1 MASIIE
7 ELAAK
12 TRAGGSGALPYAATA
27 ERKSSIILELA
38 ARSGINTNADINAYR
53 NAATLPATGADTA
66 AETEQKQNAGGF
78 FGGVGYLANK
88 AGVGFVSSLEGGIDY
103 IAGGLAKLF
112 GADDWAEEVM
122 GTDWFDYSHP
132 ENWYNPSRGWQVA
145 GDVFGGIGTSLP
157 AMGAVAAAA
166 AIAGASGGTLTP
178 IASGLIAA
186 GAAGLNAAGR
196 STSEAYKR
204 TGTLGGKEWAYGT
217 LSGITEGG
225 VEGLSTALGL
235 GAARLGTKLVGN
247 AGGNAAKELV
257 KTATFGGVLKEMGK
271 SFIGE
276 ASEEAISE
284 IVDPWW
290 QRMTIDEYAP
300 GATAKEVGY
309 AALVGGLSGILMDG
323 TSSGIQ
329 HTKSI
334 LRGNRINGKGNT
346 ASVLDTARSISD
358 FEGKNKTGIQ
368 DFAYISE
375 AYSKL
380 TDSIKSTDGKVTTMA
395 QKKLL
400 GDLAAANNSYNIKR
414 FVATDAY
421 NIVSN
426 AEAIAENL
434 GKFGYRT
441 VDGKEMRY
449 SAAELTAGYDAKKPK
464 SIYKALETN
473 EALRSLA
480 VSAATG
486 RLLIDTARTEQA
498 TLAGEALMSK
508 ADLARFLE
516 TASDEEIRGVEEA
529 FGIEDLRTADADT
542 LRNRITAFA
551 ENGGIEAEMQKRRNA
566 TELAAIPAPE
576 AGAIPTDIYMKDGEA
591 HRYSDGD
598 LNIAISRKG
607 DAYLIYDYNTKKL
620 SRELS
625 EYEANEYL
633 SEYRRGKEAYIA
645 EQRAYTERQ
654 AEKAKR
660 AELSREARG
669 KADAALRENIKGYA
683 TSSATLQA
691 QLRKAYHDAV
701 VSGISEADALSYAR
715 VSERTGLDM
724 IFSRRL
730 CSLADG
736 SYADGYYD
744 PIKNRIVIN
753 PETKRAH
760 GALLMHEL
768 THAIYYKDG
777 MLTIAEGIEKMPA
790 EKKQAIMKKYTK
802 AGITDSVTLA
812 DEMNAHYA
820 EETLRNFGTLEKL
833 CADKPTLKEKILS
846 FFRGAETDYRGDAKL
861 TKAAKQLYA
870 QYKKL
875 FDSFAKKG
883 RGSNAMDMMPVRR
896 TAHEDTKYALADLH
910 ESGKLEKYDNE
921 LSKIIH
927 AKGDATVYN
936 TKEISDFVREAFSQ
950 KSEKKTAYFGI
961 ISENDIRAIE
971 KKIKSMPKDM
981 NGVLFKKENGYSL
994 ACSMDNIRR
1003 LKDGKKLSAEDI
1015 IDYLNRM
1022 PEAIVNCDSAMYDA
1036 YYSKGNKSDGVI
1048 FKKAFSDGTI
1058 VTCQVISNKN
1068 NRLRMQTLY
1077 MDSGSYQQKKKSATP
1092 LLSQNVQADTSKTGG
1107 SQTSV
1112 NRIYENSEKVNAL
1125 KEKNDGK
1132 RYSIQD
1138 GKVIVDTDQHIFDGV
1153 SREDYGKVV
1162 RQYMRQHFRGKEIRG
1177 AEFTKRSEHEYTYS
1191 GYTQSIYGERDG
1203 VYEAKMKAATEL
1215 DKMISVGTFIGH
1227 ENAKHR
1233 HEYNKG
1239 GYDRYGVKFNL
1250 GGEDFSGETLVAI
1263 GEGNKQIFYDIVNI
1277 KRGDRTFTEELS
1289 APMTIA
1295 SDNSIHENSEKVNTL
1310 KEKND
1315 GKRYALPE
1323 AESAYSYDTLTG
1335 KKDIAV
1341 TDLPLHA
1348 PTTDDGKINRKA
1360 VILAGRL
1367 NARAQNNAKNT
1378 PKEIFV
1384 HVSDINTD
1392 VRVGRDGLEH
1402 GLTRGDEN
1410 TALATMKIGDL
1421 LKNSIAVNE
1430 LNGRT
1435 KGTRTS
1441 EMSYVLLSVGQNKN
1455 SPYLVRMIVDKNTNM
1470 VSDLST
1476 YGLYAVKAKKE
1487 GALFMPKGNERVE
1500 GNASVSYLR
1509 SDISIADLFE
1519 NVKGLP
1525 IASEIFSQD
1534 VLLRLGAERAN
1545 GTLSGDVRYALP
1557 EGAETKKEYNKPI
1570 TAQDVR
1576 ELQSI
1581 GKKSINEFTSE
1592 ELEKSQK
1599 WAYKFYRDLGTKSP
1613 FFRAWFGDWR
1623 AYDTANTK
1631 VVSVPT
1637 IDISQATLEKGD
1649 YFIKDTGWT
1658 VYAGKTLNDDTRHHS
1673 GGNRINVKSLNA
1685 INAILDNAILLD
1697 TVVSKANTNKKSANT
1712 AFLHKLYTPII
1723 YDGKSYIAVTTVEE
1737 YYNETSSS
1745 VSRRAYNLKA
1755 IKIEP
1760 AGGQLGNNSSSS
1772 VPVTD
1777 SIISISELYSFVK
1790 RYDKDFSA
1798 GMAVNKS
1805 LVNEDGTP
1813 LIVYHGTDE
1822 DFTVF
1827 DSSKGRSTMDI
1838 QGMFFSP
1845 WEEDASGYGS
1855 KVGAY
1860 YLNLHNPAGEG
1871 TAYKALNRFAGQNN
1885 AGAKARD
1892 YLIKLGYD
1900 GVNNGGEE
1908 YIAFYPHQI
1917 KSVTDNIGT
1926 FDRGNPDI
1934 RYALPEGELTHMRSM
1949 HVGVAETGESAF
1961 DAETAEAKGLP
1972 RSMGQVKRTR
1982 ANNRFERVYSKK
1994 AAINIAG
2001 KISGVEFLS
2010 KKAQAQVVSD
2020 IWETLNN
2027 CTSMDE
2033 KLDAAHTA
2041 ADSIVTK
2048 LLTEAKEANPAAP
2061 EAQQRLVQLRTG
2073 LRRVSFS
2080 EADAAE
2086 IIAAEGKEGWKSIR
2100 SRWGYQSRNDGRGG
2114 NRIPMNVFVTDISR
2128 EMPGMERLENMH
2140 PADAFIEMNRI
2151 YEQAQQD
2158 AKNKRTQQYL
2168 DADADE
2174 IQYMTDSIRDTI
2186 MKAFA
2191 EEGEKSTFAKAM
2203 EERLEKAK
2211 NTIAELRADNATIK
2225 KRMQIA
2231 GLLAGDGQRLKDI
2244 KIGTFGNATQF
2255 HSENLKGIL
2264 GMAARINYRGGFNAT
2279 GARKVAQGLR
2289 NWYNDSDVQKFILG
2303 YKGTTET
2310 GLYSADVAGMLEELS
2325 NPRHGDAFTNDEL
2338 SNLHKVYQHFIHITE
2353 NYGKI
2358 YRRGR
2363 MAEALPIAEEK
2374 IAIIENN
2381 RQIKKNPFTWALTNV
2396 YGQAIFK
2403 PIEVVRAI
2411 DGYENGFNTEMVLD
2425 IREASEQAAIKE
2437 MRLKRE
2443 YDDFFAK
2450 NKKYDET
2457 LQNER
2462 MTYAGITMP
2471 KSRLIALYMTCK
2483 REHAQA
2489 GLLYSGYKFRDTD
2502 GSYISSLP
2510 LLTQDA
2516 QKTKAEIK
2524 SMAESIAKE
2533 IESKFSATDKQYI
2546 AILERAFEAA
2556 GKLKM
2561 ERDMQRMGYSN
2572 LTGGYYF
2579 PIIRANSAKSIDSAE
2594 AELDRVSNASF
2605 NKDTVKGAKQRLFI
2619 DDADAI
2625 FRRHIHA
2632 VSQYNALSP
2641 VIEAYNTL
2649 YNLDISGNPNA
2660 PKSIATE
2667 MENVWESGNRYMKKL
2682 FSDVQGIRG
2691 EMDVGNKAVN
2701 FLRSGYAKY
2710 QLGFNPKTWFKQLTS
2725 LAASTSILDWD
2736 SLSAGV
2742 FTGVSKDAD
2751 TYCPLAAL
2759 RNYEDTAARAQSV
2772 LDTAGKRAKNKLGRF
2787 SDALMAPIGKID
2799 RFVVERLFGA
2809 CQVQVAKESGGKLAI
2824 GTEANKVEAGKM
2836 LAQVIRDTQQNALAT
2851 EKSAAMR
2858 SNNEIVRAFTMFT
2871 ADGVAVMSKML
2882 GTYGEYWTLKE
2893 KLKTATDANVRAE
2906 LTARLK
2912 TVGKAARKSTMALI
2926 STAIFGA
2933 GADFLFRWLYN
2944 KLEDKPEDEVKNFA
2958 GNTMMGMIG
2967 GLPIIKDIVSKAFEG
2982 YDIKNYTY
2990 SAMNDMISS
2999 LTELVGTTKD
3009 WLSDKDNEQA
3019 RNKALKNFA
3028 YSMGQVF
3035 GMPVRNVYNFVYG
3048 LTKRIV
3054 PSAAYE
3060 WDTHFYTKTYGR
3072 DFSAA
3077 LEKDDTDTA
3086 SFILSLMT
3094 KNEVGGELDEKARS
3108 EFTALA
3114 KSGNKVLPK
3123 SVPDSITA
3131 DGTAYKFTR
3140 SEKEAIREEYASVNA
3155 TVKKL
3160 VSNVRYRVMD
3170 ESTRAYA
3177 LKYVYSA
3184 HLEKAYSEVLYGG
3197 ARDAD
3202 MIAADIIGIDMMAIA
3217 KAIKKS
3223 VTGDTDSD
3231 GNTVSGS
3238 KRQNIIARIRALPMT
3253 SEEKLF
3259 LIAMLGYKIQAGDI
3273 GGMDESRAKKKLLSY
3288 IFAQKLTADEKAALC
3303 TKCGFEVQN
3312 GRVSAKNL

>member
-1 MASIIE
+1 MAGIIE

-12 TRAGGSGALPYAATA
+12 TRAGGSGALPSAAATA
-27 ERKSSIILELA
+27 GIDAYAEACASASPRQGERKSSIILELA
-38 ARSGINTNADINAYR
+38 AKSGMNINADINTFR
-53 NAATLPATGADTA
+53 NAAVLPATGADTA
-66 AETEQKQNAGGF
+66 SETEQKQNIGGF

-88 AGVGFVSSLEGGIDY
+88 VGVGFVSSLEGGIDY

-157 AMGAVAAAA
+157 AMATVAGASV
-166 AIAGASGGTLTP
+166 IAGLSGGTLTP
-178 IASGLIAA
+178 LATGLISA
-186 GAAGLNAAGR
+186 GVAGLNAAGR
-196 STSEAYKR
+196 NTSEAYKR

-217 LSGITEGG
+217 LSGTTEGA

-235 GAARLGTKLVGN
+235 GAARLGAKLAGS
-247 AGGNAAKELV
+247 AGGNAAKELI

-284 IVDPWW
+284 ILDPMW

-300 GATAKEVGY
+300 SATAKEVGY

-323 TSSGIQ
+323 ISSGIQ
-329 HTKSI
+329 HTGSI

-375 AYSKL
+375 AYGKL

-434 GKFGYRT
+434 EKFGYRT

-480 VSAATG
+480 VTAATG
-486 RLLIDTARTEQA
+486 RLLIDTTRTEQA

-508 ADLARFLE
+508 AELARFLE
-516 TASDEEIRGVEEA
+516 TASAEEIHGVEEA

-542 LRNRITAFA
+542 LRNRIIAFS
-551 ENGGIEAEMQKRRNA
+551 ENGGIEAEMQKRQNVK
-566 TELAAIPAPE
+566 ELAAIPAPE
-576 AGAIPTDIYMKDGEA
+576 AGAIPTDIYMEDGEA
-591 HRYSDGD
+591 HRYTDGD

-625 EYEANEYL
+625 GHDVNEYL
-633 SEYRRGKEAYIA
+633 SEYRRGKDAYIA
-645 EQRAYTERQ
+645 EQRAYTEKQ

-660 AELSREARG
+660 AELSREVRG

-683 TSSATLQA
+683 TSPATLQA
-691 QLRKAYHDAV
+691 QLRKVYHDAV

-724 IFSRRL
+724 IFSREL
-730 CSLADG
+730 CAIADG

-760 GALLMHEL
+760 GALLIHEL

-777 MLTIAEGIEKMPA
+777 TLTIAEGIEKMPA
-790 EKKQAIMKKYTK
+790 EKKQAIIKKYTK

-820 EETLRNFGTLEKL
+820 EETLRSFGTLEKL
-833 CADKPTLKEKILS
+833 CSDKPTLKEKILS
-846 FFRGAETDYRGDAKL
+846 FFRGAESDYRGDAKL

-875 FDSFAKKG
+875 FDSFAAKG
-883 RGSNAMDMMPVRR
+883 RGSNAMDLMPVRW
-896 TAHEDTKYALADLH
+896 
-910 ESGKLEKYDNE
+910 N
-921 LSKIIH
+921 
-927 AKGDATVYN
+927 
-936 TKEISDFVREAFSQ
+936 
-950 KSEKKTAYFGI
+950 
-961 ISENDIRAIE
+961 
-971 KKIKSMPKDM
+971 
-981 NGVLFKKENGYSL
+981 
-994 ACSMDNIRR
+994 
-1003 LKDGKKLSAEDI
+1003 
-1015 IDYLNRM
+1015 
-1022 PEAIVNCDSAMYDA
+1022 
-1036 YYSKGNKSDGVI
+1036 
-1048 FKKAFSDGTI
+1048 
-1058 VTCQVISNKN
+1058 
-1068 NRLRMQTLY
+1068 
-1077 MDSGSYQQKKKSATP
+1077 
-1092 LLSQNVQADTSKTGG
+1092 ADTEWG
-1107 SQTSV
+1107 
-1112 NRIYENSEKVNAL
+1112 
-1125 KEKNDGK
+1125 DGR

-1138 GKVIVDTDQHIFDGV
+1138 GNVIVDTDQHIFDGV
-1153 SREDYGKVV
+1153 SREDYGKVA
-1162 RQYMRQHFRGKEIRG
+1162 REYIRSHLRGKTVDGTTYSRI
-1177 AEFTKRSEHEYTYS
+1177 SEKEYTHSKDTQKLFVEKGDKYS
-1191 GYTQSIYGERDG
+1191 
-1203 VYEAKMKAATEL
+1203 AKMRASTEL
-1215 DKMISVGTFIGH
+1215 VNLVETGRFIGH
-1227 ENAKHR
+1227 EDAKHIKPVN
-1233 HEYNKG
+1233 YNG
-1239 GYDRYGVKFNL
+1239 FDRYSVSFTINGKA
-1250 GGEDFSGETLVAI
+1250 FSGELLIAQGRDNVAT
-1263 GEGNKQIFYDIVNI
+1263 FYDIVKI
-1277 KRGDRTFTEELS
+1277 KESNSTNNSTEAAVRLNMLSGD
-1289 APMTIA
+1289 
-1295 SDNSIHENSEKVNTL
+1295 SIHENSEKVNTS

-1323 AESAYSYDTLTG
+1323 GESAYSYDTLTG
-1335 KKDIAV
+1335 KKDIAM
-1341 TDLPLHA
+1341 TELPLHA

-1378 PKEIFV
+1378 ADTVFV
-1384 HVSDINTD
+1384 YVPDIEAD
-1392 VRVGRDGLEH
+1392 VMIRRDGLEH
-1402 GLTRGDEN
+1402 GLTRGDES

-1455 SPYLVRMIVDKNTNM
+1455 SPYLVRIIADKTTNS
-1470 VSDLST
+1470 VLDIST

-1487 GALFMPKGNERVE
+1487 GALFMPKGNEAFSDGSRL
-1500 GNASVSYLR
+1500 SPYLR
-1509 SDISIADLFE
+1509 SDISVADLFE

-1525 IASEIFSQD
+1525 IASEVFSQD

-1557 EGAETKKEYNKPI
+1557 DDAEMKIKDKRIYAKKD
-1570 TAQDVR
+1570 A
-1576 ELQSI
+1576 
-1581 GKKSINEFTSE
+1581 
-1592 ELEKSQK
+1592 
-1599 WAYKFYRDLGTKSP
+1599 
-1613 FFRAWFGDWR
+1613 
-1623 AYDTANTK
+1623 ANT
-1631 VVSVPT
+1631 
-1637 IDISQATLEKGD
+1637 
-1649 YFIKDTGWT
+1649 
-1658 VYAGKTLNDDTRHHS
+1658 
-1673 GGNRINVKSLNA
+1673 
-1685 INAILDNAILLD
+1685 
-1697 TVVSKANTNKKSANT
+1697 
-1712 AFLHKLYTPII
+1712 
-1723 YDGKSYIAVTTVEE
+1723 VE
-1737 YYNETSSS
+1737 
-1745 VSRRAYNLKA
+1745 
-1755 IKIEP
+1755 
-1760 AGGQLGNNSSSS
+1760 
-1772 VPVTD
+1772 
-1777 SIISISELYSFVK
+1777 SIF
-1790 RYDKDFSA
+1790 
-1798 GMAVNKS
+1798 
-1805 LVNEDGTP
+1805 
-1813 LIVYHGTDE
+1813 
-1822 DFTVF
+1822 
-1827 DSSKGRSTMDI
+1827 
-1838 QGMFFSP
+1838 
-1845 WEEDASGYGS
+1845 
-1855 KVGAY
+1855 
-1860 YLNLHNPAGEG
+1860 
-1871 TAYKALNRFAGQNN
+1871 
-1885 AGAKARD
+1885 
-1892 YLIKLGYD
+1892 
-1900 GVNNGGEE
+1900 
-1908 YIAFYPHQI
+1908 
-1917 KSVTDNIGT
+1917 
-1926 FDRGNPDI
+1926 
-1934 RYALPEGELTHMRSM
+1934 
-1949 HVGVAETGESAF
+1949 
-1961 DAETAEAKGLP
+1961 GL
-1972 RSMGQVKRTR
+1972 Q
-1982 ANNRFERVYSKK
+1982 
-1994 AAINIAG
+1994 
-2001 KISGVEFLS
+2001 FLS
-2010 KKAQAQVVSD
+2010 KKDRASITNT
-2020 IWETLNN
+2020 IWEALNSYDDRKSQMKAARTLAKDL
-2027 CTSMDE
+2027 T
-2033 KLDAAHTA
+2033 
-2041 ADSIVTK
+2041 TK
-2048 LLTEAKEANPAAP
+2048 LLNEAKAP
-2061 EAQQRLVQLRTG
+2061 THVALEAQQKLAQLRTG
-2073 LRRVSFS
+2073 LHKISFS
-2080 EADAAE
+2080 EVDIEEITALGERKWTSSMRKRWSFNSKNGNTDMKSVSMAD
-2086 IIAAEGKEGWKSIR
+2086 
-2100 SRWGYQSRNDGRGG
+2100 
-2114 NRIPMNVFVTDISR
+2114 FVSEMSR
-2128 EMPGMERLENMH
+2128 EIPGMKYLENMQ
-2140 PADAFIEMNRI
+2140 PADAFIEINRI

-2158 AKNKRTQQYL
+2158 AKNKYYNPYENI
-2168 DADADE
+2168 DAKETKRILFDIENSIMDAYKSGGTHNAFVKEMNEIFDKTYEQINKLRSDKKAVEESYDGYKKVEGLRAYIADE
-2174 IQYMTDSIRDTI
+2174 AWRMKERKLGIYHNMGQTKTDQF
-2186 MKAFA
+2186 K
-2191 EEGEKSTFAKAM
+2191 KAM
-2203 EERLEKAK
+2203 
-2211 NTIAELRADNATIK
+2211 TELSAVNW
-2225 KRMQIA
+2225 
-2231 GLLAGDGQRLKDI
+2231 
-2244 KIGTFGNATQF
+2244 
-2255 HSENLKGIL
+2255 
-2264 GMAARINYRGGFNAT
+2264 RGKFNAT
-2279 GARKVAQGLR
+2279 SARKHIGELYQWYTSTEIKRGFLEYQSDAEPRLYNAEVADFMEQIASSG
-2289 NWYNDSDVQKFILG
+2289 NG
-2303 YKGTTET
+2303 ET
-2310 GLYSADVAGMLEELS
+2310 FT
-2325 NPRHGDAFTNDEL
+2325 HGEL
-2338 SNLHKVYQHFIHITE
+2338 SNLHKVFLYFNNLFD

-2358 YRRGR
+2358 YRHGR
-2363 MAEALPIAEEK
+2363 MVEALPIAEEK

-2381 RQIKKNPFTWALTNV
+2381 RQIKRNPFTWALTNI
-2396 YGQAIFK
+2396 YGQAVFK

-2450 NKKYDET
+2450 NKKYAET

-2462 MTYAGITMP
+2462 MTYADITMP
-2471 KSRLIALYMTCK
+2471 KSRLIALYMTYK
-2483 REHAQA
+2483 REQAQA
-2489 GLLYSGYKFRDTD
+2489 GLLYSGYKLRDTD

-2510 LLTQDA
+2510 LLTQDTRM
-2516 QKTKAEIK
+2516 TKAEIK

-2561 ERDMQRMGYSN
+2561 ERDIQRMGYSN

-2701 FLRSGYAKY
+2701 FLRGGYAKY
-2710 QLGFNPKTWFKQLTS
+2710 QIGLNPKTWFKQLTS

-2736 SLSAGV
+2736 SLSVGV
-2742 FTGVSKDAD
+2742 LTGVSKDVD

-2759 RNYEDTAARAQSV
+2759 RNYEDTAAMAQSV
-2772 LDTAGKRAKNKLGRF
+2772 LDTAGKKARNGLDKF
-2787 SDALMAPIGKID
+2787 SNALMTPIGKVD

-2882 GTYGEYWTLKE
+2882 GTYGEYWTLRE

-2933 GADFLFRWLYN
+2933 GVDFFFRWLFN
-2944 KLEDKPEDEVKNFA
+2944 KLKDKPEDEAKNIISD
-2958 GNTMMGMIG
+2958 TMMGMIG

-3009 WLSDKDNEQA
+3009 WLGDKDNEQA

-3035 GMPVRNVYNFVYG
+3035 GLPVRNAYNLVYG

-3054 PSAAYE
+3054 PSTAYE
-3060 WDTHFYTKTYGR
+3060 WDTHFYTKTYGS

-3094 KNEVGGELDEKARS
+3094 KNEVGGELDEKVRS
-3108 EFTALA
+3108 EFVALA

-3131 DGTAYKFTR
+3131 DGTVYKFTR
-3140 SEKEAIREEYASVNA
+3140 SEKEAIRAEYASVNA

-3160 VSNVRYRVMD
+3160 VSNVRYKVMD

-3197 ARDAD
+3197 ARDAE

-3223 VTGDTDSD
+3223 AQGDTGDD
-3231 GNTVSGS
+3231 GKAISES
-3238 KRQNIIARIRALPMT
+3238 KRQNIIARIRVLPMT
-3253 SEEKLF
+3253 SEEKLL

-3303 TKCGFEVQN
+3303 MKCGFEVKN
-3312 GRVSAKNL
+3312 GRISTKNL

>member
-1 MASIIE
+1 MAGIIE

-12 TRAGGSGALPYAATA
+12 TRAGGSGALPSAATSG
-27 ERKSSIILELA
+27 RKSSIILELA
-38 ARSGINTNADINAYR
+38 AKSGMNINADINTLK
-53 NAATLPATGADTA
+53 NATATGADTA
-66 AETEQKQNAGGF
+66 AETEQKQNTGGF

-88 AGVGFVSSLEGGIDY
+88 VGVGFVSSLEGISDY
-103 IAGGLAKLF
+103 VLGGMAKLF

-157 AMGAVAAAA
+157 AIGTVAAAA
-166 AIAGASGGTLTP
+166 AMVGASGGALTP
-178 IASGLIAA
+178 LATGLISA
-186 GAAGLNAAGR
+186 GVAGLAAAGR

-300 GATAKEVGY
+300 SATAKEVGY

-323 TSSGIQ
+323 TASGIQ
-329 HTKSI
+329 RTGSI

-346 ASVLDTARSISD
+346 ASVLDTARSIAD

-375 AYSKL
+375 AYNKL

-414 FVATDAY
+414 FVATDAF

-434 GKFGYRT
+434 EKFGYRT

-480 VSAATG
+480 VTAATG

-516 TASDEEIRGVEEA
+516 TASAEEIHGVEEA

-542 LRNRITAFA
+542 LRNRIIAFS
-551 ENGGIEAEMQKRRNA
+551 ENGGIEAEMQKRQNVK
-566 TELAAIPAPE
+566 ELAAIPAPE
-576 AGAIPTDIYMKDGEA
+576 AGAIPTTDIYMEDGEA
-591 HRYSDGD
+591 HRYTDGD

-625 EYEANEYL
+625 EYEMNEYL
-633 SEYRRGKEAYIA
+633 SEYRRGKDAYIA

-660 AELSREARG
+660 AELSREVRG

-683 TSSATLQA
+683 TSPATLQA
-691 QLRKAYHDAV
+691 QLRKVYHDAV

-724 IFSRRL
+724 IFSREL
-730 CSLADG
+730 CATADG

-777 MLTIAEGIEKMPA
+777 TLTIAEGIEKMPA

-820 EETLRNFGTLEKL
+820 EETLRSFGTLEKL

-846 FFRGAETDYRGDAKL
+846 FFRGAEADYQGDAKL

-875 FDSFAKKG
+875 FDSFAAKG
-883 RGSNAMDMMPVRR
+883 RGSNAMDLMPVRR
-896 TAHEDTKYALADLH
+896 
-910 ESGKLEKYDNE
+910 N
-921 LSKIIH
+921 
-927 AKGDATVYN
+927 
-936 TKEISDFVREAFSQ
+936 
-950 KSEKKTAYFGI
+950 
-961 ISENDIRAIE
+961 
-971 KKIKSMPKDM
+971 
-981 NGVLFKKENGYSL
+981 
-994 ACSMDNIRR
+994 
-1003 LKDGKKLSAEDI
+1003 
-1015 IDYLNRM
+1015 
-1022 PEAIVNCDSAMYDA
+1022 
-1036 YYSKGNKSDGVI
+1036 
-1048 FKKAFSDGTI
+1048 
-1058 VTCQVISNKN
+1058 
-1068 NRLRMQTLY
+1068 
-1077 MDSGSYQQKKKSATP
+1077 
-1092 LLSQNVQADTSKTGG
+1092 ADTEG
-1107 SQTSV
+1107 
-1112 NRIYENSEKVNAL
+1112 
-1125 KEKNDGK
+1125 NDGR

-1162 RQYMRQHFRGKEIRG
+1162 RQYMRQHFRGKEISG
-1177 AEFTKRSEHEYTYS
+1177 AEFTKRSEHEYTHS
-1191 GYTQSIYGERDG
+1191 GYSQSIYGKRDG

-1215 DKMISVGTFIGH
+1215 DKMISTGAFIGH
-1227 ENAKHR
+1227 EDAKHQ
-1233 HEYNKG
+1233 HEYNKE

-1250 GGEDFSGETLVAI
+1250 GGEDFSGEMLVAI
-1263 GEGNKQIFYDIVNI
+1263 GEGNRHIFYDIVNI

-1289 APMTIA
+1289 APMTA
-1295 SDNSIHENSEKVNTL
+1295 TSDNSIHENSEKVNTL
-1310 KEKND
+1310 NKKSD

-1323 AESAYSYDTLTG
+1323 G
-1335 KKDIAV
+1335 K
-1341 TDLPLHA
+1341 
-1348 PTTDDGKINRKA
+1348 
-1360 VILAGRL
+1360 
-1367 NARAQNNAKNT
+1367 
-1378 PKEIFV
+1378 
-1384 HVSDINTD
+1384 
-1392 VRVGRDGLEH
+1392 
-1402 GLTRGDEN
+1402 
-1410 TALATMKIGDL
+1410 
-1421 LKNSIAVNE
+1421 
-1430 LNGRT
+1430 
-1435 KGTRTS
+1435 
-1441 EMSYVLLSVGQNKN
+1441 
-1455 SPYLVRMIVDKNTNM
+1455 
-1470 VSDLST
+1470 
-1476 YGLYAVKAKKE
+1476 
-1487 GALFMPKGNERVE
+1487 
-1500 GNASVSYLR
+1500 
-1509 SDISIADLFE
+1509 
-1519 NVKGLP
+1519 
-1525 IASEIFSQD
+1525 
-1534 VLLRLGAERAN
+1534 
-1545 GTLSGDVRYALP
+1545 
-1557 EGAETKKEYNKPI
+1557 
-1570 TAQDVR
+1570 
-1576 ELQSI
+1576 
-1581 GKKSINEFTSE
+1581 
-1592 ELEKSQK
+1592 
-1599 WAYKFYRDLGTKSP
+1599 
-1613 FFRAWFGDWR
+1613 
-1623 AYDTANTK
+1623 
-1631 VVSVPT
+1631 
-1637 IDISQATLEKGD
+1637 
-1649 YFIKDTGWT
+1649 
-1658 VYAGKTLNDDTRHHS
+1658 
-1673 GGNRINVKSLNA
+1673 
-1685 INAILDNAILLD
+1685 
-1697 TVVSKANTNKKSANT
+1697 
-1712 AFLHKLYTPII
+1712 
-1723 YDGKSYIAVTTVEE
+1723 
-1737 YYNETSSS
+1737 
-1745 VSRRAYNLKA
+1745 
-1755 IKIEP
+1755 
-1760 AGGQLGNNSSSS
+1760 
-1772 VPVTD
+1772 
-1777 SIISISELYSFVK
+1777 
-1790 RYDKDFSA
+1790 
-1798 GMAVNKS
+1798 
-1805 LVNEDGTP
+1805 
-1813 LIVYHGTDE
+1813 
-1822 DFTVF
+1822 
-1827 DSSKGRSTMDI
+1827 
-1838 QGMFFSP
+1838 
-1845 WEEDASGYGS
+1845 
-1855 KVGAY
+1855 
-1860 YLNLHNPAGEG
+1860 
-1871 TAYKALNRFAGQNN
+1871 
-1885 AGAKARD
+1885 
-1892 YLIKLGYD
+1892 
-1900 GVNNGGEE
+1900 
-1908 YIAFYPHQI
+1908 
-1917 KSVTDNIGT
+1917 
-1926 FDRGNPDI
+1926 
-1934 RYALPEGELTHMRSM
+1934 
-1949 HVGVAETGESAF
+1949 SAF
-1961 DAETAEAKGLP
+1961 DAETADAKGLP

-1994 AAINIAG
+1994 AAINVAG
-2001 KISGVEFLS
+2001 KISGIEFLS

-2048 LLTEAKEANPAAP
+2048 LLSEAKEANPAAL
-2061 EAQQRLVQLRTG
+2061 EAQQKLVQLRTG
-2073 LRRVSFS
+2073 LHRVSFS
-2080 EADAAE
+2080 ETDAAE
-2086 IIAAEGKEGWKSIR
+2086 IIAAEGEEKWKSIR
-2100 SRWGYQSRNDGRGG
+2100 SRWGYQNRNDGRGG
-2114 NRIPMNVFVTDISR
+2114 NRIPMDVFVTDISR
-2128 EMPGMERLENMH
+2128 EMQGMERFENMH

-2158 AKNKRTQQYL
+2158 AKNKWTQQYL

-2191 EEGEKSTFAKAM
+2191 EEGEKSAFAKTM

-2211 NTIAELRADNATIK
+2211 NTIAELRADNTTIK
-2225 KRMQIA
+2225 KRIRIE

-2255 HSENLKGIL
+2255 QSENLKGIL
-2264 GMAARINYRGGFNAT
+2264 GMAAKINYRGGFNAT
-2279 GARKVAQGLR
+2279 GARKVVQGLR

-2358 YRRGR
+2358 YRHGR
-2363 MAEALPIAEEK
+2363 MVEALPIAEEK
-2374 IAIIENN
+2374 ISIIENN
-2381 RQIKKNPFTWALTNV
+2381 RQIKRNPFTWALTNI
-2396 YGQAIFK
+2396 YGQAVFK

-2437 MRLKRE
+2437 MGLKRE

-2450 NKKYDET
+2450 NKKYAET

-2462 MTYAGITMP
+2462 MTYADITMP
-2471 KSRLIALYMTCK
+2471 KSRLIALYMTYK
-2483 REHAQA
+2483 REQAQA
-2489 GLLYSGYKFRDTD
+2489 GLLYNGYKFRDTD

-2510 LLTQDA
+2510 LLTQDTR
-2516 QKTKAEIK
+2516 KTKAEIK

-2561 ERDMQRMGYSN
+2561 ERDIQRMGYSN

-2579 PIIRANSAKSIDSAE
+2579 PIVRANSAKSIDSAE

-2619 DDADAI
+2619 GDADAI

-2701 FLRSGYAKY
+2701 FLRGGYAKY

-2736 SLSAGV
+2736 SLSVGV
-2742 FTGVSKDAD
+2742 VTGVSKDVDA
-2751 TYCPLAAL
+2751 YCPLAAL
-2759 RNYEDTAARAQSV
+2759 RNYEDTAAMAQSV
-2772 LDTAGKRAKNKLGRF
+2772 LDTAGKKAKNKLGRF
-2787 SDALMAPIGKID
+2787 SDALMTPIGKID
-2799 RFVVERLFGA
+2799 RFVVERLFGG

-2824 GTEANKVEAGKM
+2824 GTEANKVAAGKM

-2882 GTYGEYWTLKE
+2882 GTYGEYWTLRE

-2933 GADFLFRWLYN
+2933 GVDFFFRWLYN

-3035 GMPVRNVYNFVYG
+3035 GLPVRNTYNFVYG

-3054 PSAAYE
+3054 PSTAYE
-3060 WDTHFYTKTYGR
+3060 WDTHFYTKTYGS

-3094 KNEVGGELDEKARS
+3094 KNEVGGELDEKVRS
-3108 EFTALA
+3108 EFVALA

-3131 DGTAYKFTR
+3131 DGTVYKFTR
-3140 SEKEAIREEYASVNA
+3140 SEKEAIRAEYASVNA

-3160 VSNVRYRVMD
+3160 VSNVRYKVMD

-3197 ARDAD
+3197 ARDAE

-3223 VTGDTDSD
+3223 ATGDTDD
-3231 GNTVSGS
+3231 NGRAISGS
-3238 KRQNIIARIRALPMT
+3238 KRQNIIARIRVLPMT

-3303 TKCGFEVQN
+3303 IKCGFEAKN
-3312 GRVSAKNL
+3312 GRVSTKNL

>member
-1 MASIIE
+1 MTSIIE

-12 TRAGGSGALPYAATA
+12 TRAGGSGALPSAATSG
-27 ERKSSIILELA
+27 RKSSIILELA
-38 ARSGINTNADINAYR
+38 AKSGMNINADINTLK
-53 NAATLPATGADTA
+53 NATATGADTA
-66 AETEQKQNAGGF
+66 AETEQKQNTGGF

-88 AGVGFVSSLEGGIDY
+88 VGVGFVSSLEGISDY
-103 IAGGLAKLF
+103 VLGGMAKLF

-157 AMGAVAAAA
+157 AIGTVAAAA
-166 AIAGASGGTLTP
+166 ALVGGSGGALTP
-178 IASGLIAA
+178 LATGLISA
-186 GAAGLNAAGR
+186 GVAGLAAAGR

-217 LSGITEGG
+217 LSGTTEGA

-235 GAARLGTKLVGN
+235 GVARLGAKLAGS
-247 AGGNAAKELV
+247 AGGNAAKELI

-284 IVDPWW
+284 ILDPVW

-300 GATAKEVGY
+300 SATAKEVGY

-329 HTKSI
+329 HTGSI

-375 AYSKL
+375 AYGKL

-434 GKFGYRT
+434 EKFGYRT

-480 VSAATG
+480 VTAATG

-516 TASDEEIRGVEEA
+516 TASAEEIHGVEEA

-542 LRNRITAFA
+542 LRNRIIAFT
-551 ENGGIEAEMQKRRNA
+551 ESGGIEAAMQKRQNA
-566 TELAAIPAPE
+566 TELAAIPASE
-576 AGAIPTDIYMKDGEA
+576 VGVIPTTDIYMADGEA

-625 EYEANEYL
+625 EYEVNEYL

-660 AELSREARG
+660 AELSREVRG

-683 TSSATLQA
+683 TSPATLQA
-691 QLRKAYHDAV
+691 QLRKVYHDAV

-724 IFSRRL
+724 IFSREL
-730 CSLADG
+730 CATADG

-777 MLTIAEGIEKMPA
+777 KLTIAEGIEKMPA

-820 EETLRNFGTLEKL
+820 EETLRSFGTLEKL

-846 FFRGAETDYRGDAKL
+846 FFRGAEADYQGDAKL

-875 FDSFAKKG
+875 FDSFAAKG
-883 RGSNAMDMMPVRR
+883 RGSNAMDLMPVRR
-896 TAHEDTKYALADLH
+896 
-910 ESGKLEKYDNE
+910 N
-921 LSKIIH
+921 
-927 AKGDATVYN
+927 
-936 TKEISDFVREAFSQ
+936 
-950 KSEKKTAYFGI
+950 
-961 ISENDIRAIE
+961 
-971 KKIKSMPKDM
+971 
-981 NGVLFKKENGYSL
+981 
-994 ACSMDNIRR
+994 
-1003 LKDGKKLSAEDI
+1003 
-1015 IDYLNRM
+1015 
-1022 PEAIVNCDSAMYDA
+1022 
-1036 YYSKGNKSDGVI
+1036 
-1048 FKKAFSDGTI
+1048 
-1058 VTCQVISNKN
+1058 
-1068 NRLRMQTLY
+1068 
-1077 MDSGSYQQKKKSATP
+1077 
-1092 LLSQNVQADTSKTGG
+1092 ADTEG
-1107 SQTSV
+1107 
-1112 NRIYENSEKVNAL
+1112 
-1125 KEKNDGK
+1125 NDGR

-1162 RQYMRQHFRGKEIRG
+1162 RQYMRQHFRGKEISG
-1177 AEFTKRSEHEYTYS
+1177 AEFTKRSEHEYTHS
-1191 GYTQSIYGERDG
+1191 GYSQSIYGKRDG

-1215 DKMISVGTFIGH
+1215 DKMISTGAFIGH
-1227 ENAKHR
+1227 EDAKHQ
-1233 HEYNKG
+1233 HEYNKE

-1250 GGEDFSGETLVAI
+1250 GGEDFSGEMLVAI
-1263 GEGNKQIFYDIVNI
+1263 GEGNRHIFYDIVNI

-1289 APMTIA
+1289 APMTA
-1295 SDNSIHENSEKVNTL
+1295 TSDNSIHENSEKVNTS
-1310 KEKND
+1310 KEKSD

-1323 AESAYSYDTLTG
+1323 
-1335 KKDIAV
+1335 
-1341 TDLPLHA
+1341 
-1348 PTTDDGKINRKA
+1348 
-1360 VILAGRL
+1360 
-1367 NARAQNNAKNT
+1367 
-1378 PKEIFV
+1378 
-1384 HVSDINTD
+1384 
-1392 VRVGRDGLEH
+1392 
-1402 GLTRGDEN
+1402 
-1410 TALATMKIGDL
+1410 
-1421 LKNSIAVNE
+1421 
-1430 LNGRT
+1430 
-1435 KGTRTS
+1435 
-1441 EMSYVLLSVGQNKN
+1441 
-1455 SPYLVRMIVDKNTNM
+1455 
-1470 VSDLST
+1470 
-1476 YGLYAVKAKKE
+1476 
-1487 GALFMPKGNERVE
+1487 
-1500 GNASVSYLR
+1500 
-1509 SDISIADLFE
+1509 
-1519 NVKGLP
+1519 
-1525 IASEIFSQD
+1525 
-1534 VLLRLGAERAN
+1534 
-1545 GTLSGDVRYALP
+1545 
-1557 EGAETKKEYNKPI
+1557 
-1570 TAQDVR
+1570 
-1576 ELQSI
+1576 
-1581 GKKSINEFTSE
+1581 
-1592 ELEKSQK
+1592 
-1599 WAYKFYRDLGTKSP
+1599 
-1613 FFRAWFGDWR
+1613 
-1623 AYDTANTK
+1623 
-1631 VVSVPT
+1631 
-1637 IDISQATLEKGD
+1637 
-1649 YFIKDTGWT
+1649 
-1658 VYAGKTLNDDTRHHS
+1658 
-1673 GGNRINVKSLNA
+1673 
-1685 INAILDNAILLD
+1685 
-1697 TVVSKANTNKKSANT
+1697 
-1712 AFLHKLYTPII
+1712 
-1723 YDGKSYIAVTTVEE
+1723 
-1737 YYNETSSS
+1737 
-1745 VSRRAYNLKA
+1745 
-1755 IKIEP
+1755 
-1760 AGGQLGNNSSSS
+1760 
-1772 VPVTD
+1772 
-1777 SIISISELYSFVK
+1777 
-1790 RYDKDFSA
+1790 
-1798 GMAVNKS
+1798 
-1805 LVNEDGTP
+1805 
-1813 LIVYHGTDE
+1813 
-1822 DFTVF
+1822 
-1827 DSSKGRSTMDI
+1827 
-1838 QGMFFSP
+1838 
-1845 WEEDASGYGS
+1845 
-1855 KVGAY
+1855 
-1860 YLNLHNPAGEG
+1860 
-1871 TAYKALNRFAGQNN
+1871 
-1885 AGAKARD
+1885 
-1892 YLIKLGYD
+1892 
-1900 GVNNGGEE
+1900 
-1908 YIAFYPHQI
+1908 
-1917 KSVTDNIGT
+1917 
-1926 FDRGNPDI
+1926 
-1934 RYALPEGELTHMRSM
+1934 
-1949 HVGVAETGESAF
+1949 GESAF
-1961 DAETAEAKGLP
+1961 DAETADAKGLP

-2001 KISGVEFLS
+2001 KISGIEFLS

-2048 LLTEAKEANPAAP
+2048 LLSEAKEANPAAL
-2061 EAQQRLVQLRTG
+2061 EAQQKLVQLKTG
-2073 LRRVSFS
+2073 LHRVSFS
-2080 EADAAE
+2080 ETDAAE
-2086 IIAAEGKEGWKSIR
+2086 IIAAEGEEKWKSIR
-2100 SRWGYQSRNDGRGG
+2100 SRWGYQNRNDGRGG
-2114 NRIPMNVFVTDISR
+2114 NRIPMDVFVTDISR
-2128 EMPGMERLENMH
+2128 EMQGMERLENMH

-2158 AKNKRTQQYL
+2158 AKNKWTQQYL

-2174 IQYMTDSIRDTI
+2174 IQYMTDSISDTI

-2203 EERLEKAK
+2203 EAQLEKAK
-2211 NTIAELRADNATIK
+2211 NTIAELRADNAAIK
-2225 KRMQIA
+2225 KRIPIE

-2255 HSENLKGIL
+2255 QSENLKGIL
-2264 GMAARINYRGGFNAT
+2264 GMAAKINYRGGFNAT
-2279 GARKVAQGLR
+2279 GARKVVQGLR

-2310 GLYSADVAGMLEELS
+2310 GLYSADVAGMLEALS

-2338 SNLHKVYQHFIHITE
+2338 NNLHKVYQHFIHITE

-2358 YRRGR
+2358 YRHGR
-2363 MAEALPIAEEK
+2363 MVEALPIAEEK

-2381 RQIKKNPFTWALTNV
+2381 RQIKRNPFTWALTNV
-2396 YGQAIFK
+2396 YGQAVFK

-2437 MRLKRE
+2437 MGLKRE
-2443 YDDFFAK
+2443 YDDFFSK
-2450 NKKYDET
+2450 NKKYAET

-2462 MTYAGITMP
+2462 MTYADITMP
-2471 KSRLIALYMTCK
+2471 KSRLIALYMTYK
-2483 REHAQA
+2483 REQAQA
-2489 GLLYSGYKFRDTD
+2489 GLLYNGYKFRDTD

-2510 LLTQDA
+2510 LLTQDTR
-2516 QKTKAEIK
+2516 KTKAEIK

-2561 ERDMQRMGYSN
+2561 ERDIQRMGYSN

-2579 PIIRANSAKSIDSAE
+2579 PIVRANSAKSIDSAE

-2619 DDADAI
+2619 GDADAI

-2667 MENVWESGNRYMKKL
+2667 MENVWESGNKYMKKL

-2701 FLRSGYAKY
+2701 FLRGGYAKY
-2710 QLGFNPKTWFKQLTS
+2710 QLGLNPKTWFKQLTS

-2736 SLSAGV
+2736 SLSVGV
-2742 FTGVSKDAD
+2742 LTGVSKDVD

-2759 RNYEDTAARAQSV
+2759 RNYEDTAAMAQSV
-2772 LDTAGKRAKNKLGRF
+2772 LDTAGKKARNGLDKF
-2787 SDALMAPIGKID
+2787 SNALMTPIGKVD
-2799 RFVVERLFGA
+2799 RFVVERLFGG

-2824 GTEANKVEAGKM
+2824 GTEANKVAAGKM

-2882 GTYGEYWTLKE
+2882 GTYGEYWTLRE
-2893 KLKTATDANVRAE
+2893 KLKTATDANVRSE

-2912 TVGKAARKSTMALI
+2912 TVGKAARKSTVALI

-2933 GADFLFRWLYN
+2933 GVDFFFRWLFN
-2944 KLEDKPEDEVKNFA
+2944 KLKDKPEDEAKNIISD
-2958 GNTMMGMIG
+2958 TMMGMIG

-3035 GMPVRNVYNFVYG
+3035 GLPVRNTYNLVYG

-3054 PSAAYE
+3054 PSTAYE
-3060 WDTHFYTKTYGR
+3060 WDTHFYTKTYGS

-3094 KNEVGGELDEKARS
+3094 KNEVGGELDEKVRS
-3108 EFTALA
+3108 EFVALA

-3140 SEKEAIREEYASVNA
+3140 SEKEAIRAEYASVNA

-3160 VSNVRYRVMD
+3160 VSNVRYRIMD

-3177 LKYVYSA
+3177 LKYVYNA

-3197 ARDAD
+3197 ARDAE
-3202 MIAADIIGIDMMAIA
+3202 MIAADLIGIDMMAIA
-3217 KAIKKS
+3217 KAIKNS
-3223 VTGDTDSD
+3223 VQGDTGDD
-3231 GNTVSGS
+3231 GKVISGS
-3238 KRQNIIARIRALPMT
+3238 KRQNIIARIRVLPMT

-3288 IFAQKLTADEKAALC
+3288 IFAQRLTADEKAALC
-3303 TKCGFEVQN
+3303 IKCGFEVKN
-3312 GRVSAKNL
+3312 GRVSTKNL

>member
-12 TRAGGSGALPYAATA
+12 TRAGGSGALPSAATSG
-27 ERKSSIILELA
+27 RKSSIILELA
-38 ARSGINTNADINAYR
+38 AKSGMNINADINTLK
-53 NAATLPATGADTA
+53 NATATGADTA
-66 AETEQKQNAGGF
+66 AETEQKQNIGGF

-88 AGVGFVSSLEGGIDY
+88 VGVGFVSSLEGGIDY
-103 IAGGLAKLF
+103 ITGGLAKLF

-157 AMGAVAAAA
+157 AIGTVAAAA
-166 AIAGASGGTLTP
+166 AMVGASGGALTP
-178 IASGLIAA
+178 LAQGLISA
-186 GAAGLNAAGR
+186 GVAGLNAAGR

-217 LSGITEGG
+217 LSGTTEGA

-235 GAARLGTKLVGN
+235 GVARLGAKLAGS
-247 AGGNAAKELV
+247 AGGNAAKELI

-300 GATAKEVGY
+300 SATAKEVGY

-323 TSSGIQ
+323 TASGIQ
-329 HTKSI
+329 RTGSI

-375 AYSKL
+375 AYNKL

-434 GKFGYRT
+434 EKFGYRT

-480 VSAATG
+480 VTAATG

-516 TASDEEIRGVEEA
+516 TASAEEIHGVEEA

-542 LRNRITAFA
+542 LRNRIIAFA
-551 ENGGIEAEMQKRRNA
+551 ESGGIEAEMQKRQNA
-566 TELAAIPAPE
+566 TELAAIPAPA
-576 AGAIPTDIYMKDGEA
+576 AGAMPTDIYMADGEA
-591 HRYSDGD
+591 HRYTDGD

-625 EYEANEYL
+625 EYEVNEYL

-660 AELSREARG
+660 AELSREVRG

-683 TSSATLQA
+683 TSPATLQA
-691 QLRKAYHDAV
+691 QLRKVYHDAV

-724 IFSRRL
+724 IFSREL
-730 CSLADG
+730 CAIADG

-777 MLTIAEGIEKMPA
+777 TLTIAEGIEKMPA

-820 EETLRNFGTLEKL
+820 EETLRSFDTLEKL

-846 FFRGAETDYRGDAKL
+846 FFRGAESDYRGDTKL

-875 FDSFAKKG
+875 FDSFAAKG
-883 RGSNAMDMMPVRR
+883 RGSNAMDLMPVR
-896 TAHEDTKYALADLH
+896 TNAYGDKKYALKDSFERLG
-910 ESGKLEKYDNE
+910 EYSD
-921 LSKIIH
+921 
-927 AKGDATVYN
+927 
-936 TKEISDFVREAFSQ
+936 KEISSIESTKIHKVAHSYDDIRAFVDSSLKSNTEQRLFIGKLTQSTVEKIYNATGIDVTNKSIALSSSDMKHIFNGHGNIKSEAMHGQIAITQANIENVIETIIEPDSVERRDIKNTVGILFKKSIDNRITAVTIL
-950 KSEKKTAYFGI
+950 SEKK
-961 ISENDIRAIE
+961 
-971 KKIKSMPKDM
+971 
-981 NGVLFKKENGYSL
+981 
-994 ACSMDNIRR
+994 
-1003 LKDGKKLSAEDI
+1003 
-1015 IDYLNRM
+1015 
-1022 PEAIVNCDSAMYDA
+1022 
-1036 YYSKGNKSDGVI
+1036 
-1048 FKKAFSDGTI
+1048 KA
-1058 VTCQVISNKN
+1058 
-1068 NRLRMQTLY
+1068 LTL
-1077 MDSGSYQQKKKSATP
+1077 KSAWITKEKQSTS
-1092 LLSQNVQADTSKTGG
+1092 LTSDVQASDLTPETGQRIKT
-1107 SQTSV
+1107 
-1112 NRIYENSEKVNAL
+1112 
-1125 KEKNDGK
+1125 
-1132 RYSIQD
+1132 
-1138 GKVIVDTDQHIFDGV
+1138 V
-1153 SREDYGKVV
+1153 S
-1162 RQYMRQHFRGKEIRG
+1162 
-1177 AEFTKRSEHEYTYS
+1177 
-1191 GYTQSIYGERDG
+1191 
-1203 VYEAKMKAATEL
+1203 
-1215 DKMISVGTFIGH
+1215 
-1227 ENAKHR
+1227 N
-1233 HEYNKG
+1233 
-1239 GYDRYGVKFNL
+1239 
-1250 GGEDFSGETLVAI
+1250 
-1263 GEGNKQIFYDIVNI
+1263 
-1277 KRGDRTFTEELS
+1277 
-1289 APMTIA
+1289 
-1295 SDNSIHENSEKVNTL
+1295 NSITDFAEKVNTS
-1310 KEKND
+1310 KEKGD

-1323 AESAYSYDTLTG
+1323 GESAYSYDTLTG
-1335 KKDIAV
+1335 KKDIAM
-1341 TDLPLHA
+1341 TELPLHA

-1378 PKEIFV
+1378 ADTVFV
-1384 HVSDINTD
+1384 YVPDIEAD
-1392 VRVGRDGLEH
+1392 VMIRRDGLEH
-1402 GLTRGDEN
+1402 GLTRGDES

-1455 SPYLVRMIVDKNTNM
+1455 SPYLVRIIADKTTNS
-1470 VSDLST
+1470 VLDIST

-1487 GALFMPKGNERVE
+1487 GALFMPKGNEAFSD
-1500 GNASVSYLR
+1500 GNRLSPYLR
-1509 SDISIADLFE
+1509 SDISIADLLE
-1519 NVKGLP
+1519 NVKGMP
-1525 IASEIFSQD
+1525 IASEVFSQD

-1557 EGAETKKEYNKPI
+1557 EGELDNDSILAKRPEAKPHTVPPVDARRKWKKREDVYSRADALGIVTPI
-1570 TAQDVR
+1570 LEAGFLSKNTHM
-1576 ELQSI
+1576 EI
-1581 GKKSINEFTSE
+1581 SE
-1592 ELEKSQK
+1592 EIFNALN
-1599 WAYKFYRDLGTKSP
+1599 
-1613 FFRAWFGDWR
+1613 
-1623 AYDTANTK
+1623 TAK
-1631 VVSVPT
+1631 
-1637 IDISQATLEKGD
+1637 
-1649 YFIKDTGWT
+1649 Y
-1658 VYAGKTLNDDTRHHS
+1658 DDTRREIAVS
-1673 GGNRINVKSLNA
+1673 AAETMLISMMDEGNKLKGEISDAVSKSKQMHQGVRRLSLTEAEMRELMASADKKAYNGMKNRWFYNEKYAGEAPRIPLDVFVSDVANKVEGMSEMLDGLSPAQALVKINEEYGKVKKKSKDALKLIYADMTEAEQQYVVNKIANDMMYEYSNA
-1685 INAILDNAILLD
+1685 ISEIESESTEENSDIPENDGVYKSKSKQQAQKFAKEFETRINAIA
-1697 TVVSKANTNKKSANT
+1697 ANQSLYKE
-1712 AFLHKLYTPII
+1712 KLELYRKTE
-1723 YDGKSYIAVTTVEE
+1723 GLRAYIADEAWRMKERKLGIYHNMGQTKTDQFK
-1737 YYNETSSS
+1737 
-1745 VSRRAYNLKA
+1745 KA
-1755 IKIEP
+1755 M
-1760 AGGQLGNNSSSS
+1760 
-1772 VPVTD
+1772 T
-1777 SIISISELYSFVK
+1777 ELS
-1790 RYDKDFSA
+1790 
-1798 GMAVNKS
+1798 AVNW
-1805 LVNEDGTP
+1805 
-1813 LIVYHGTDE
+1813 
-1822 DFTVF
+1822 
-1827 DSSKGRSTMDI
+1827 R
-1838 QGMFFSP
+1838 
-1845 WEEDASGYGS
+1845 
-1855 KVGAY
+1855 
-1860 YLNLHNPAGEG
+1860 GE
-1871 TAYKALNRFAGQNN
+1871 
-1885 AGAKARD
+1885 
-1892 YLIKLGYD
+1892 
-1900 GVNNGGEE
+1900 
-1908 YIAFYPHQI
+1908 
-1917 KSVTDNIGT
+1917 
-1926 FDRGNPDI
+1926 
-1934 RYALPEGELTHMRSM
+1934 
-1949 HVGVAETGESAF
+1949 
-1961 DAETAEAKGLP
+1961 
-1972 RSMGQVKRTR
+1972 
-1982 ANNRFERVYSKK
+1982 
-1994 AAINIAG
+1994 
-2001 KISGVEFLS
+2001 
-2010 KKAQAQVVSD
+2010 
-2020 IWETLNN
+2020 
-2027 CTSMDE
+2027 
-2033 KLDAAHTA
+2033 
-2041 ADSIVTK
+2041 
-2048 LLTEAKEANPAAP
+2048 
-2061 EAQQRLVQLRTG
+2061 
-2073 LRRVSFS
+2073 
-2080 EADAAE
+2080 
-2086 IIAAEGKEGWKSIR
+2086 
-2100 SRWGYQSRNDGRGG
+2100 
-2114 NRIPMNVFVTDISR
+2114 
-2128 EMPGMERLENMH
+2128 
-2140 PADAFIEMNRI
+2140 
-2151 YEQAQQD
+2151 
-2158 AKNKRTQQYL
+2158 
-2168 DADADE
+2168 
-2174 IQYMTDSIRDTI
+2174 
-2186 MKAFA
+2186 
-2191 EEGEKSTFAKAM
+2191 
-2203 EERLEKAK
+2203 
-2211 NTIAELRADNATIK
+2211 
-2225 KRMQIA
+2225 
-2231 GLLAGDGQRLKDI
+2231 
-2244 KIGTFGNATQF
+2244 
-2255 HSENLKGIL
+2255 
-2264 GMAARINYRGGFNAT
+2264 FNAT
-2279 GARKVAQGLR
+2279 SARKHIGELYQWYTSTEIKRGFLEYQSDAEPRLYNAEVADFMEQIASSG
-2289 NWYNDSDVQKFILG
+2289 NGKTF
-2303 YKGTTET
+2303 T
-2310 GLYSADVAGMLEELS
+2310 
-2325 NPRHGDAFTNDEL
+2325 HGEL
-2338 SNLHKVYQHFIHITE
+2338 SNLHKVFLYFNNLFD

-2358 YRRGR
+2358 YRHGR
-2363 MAEALPIAEEK
+2363 MVEALPIAEEK
-2374 IAIIENN
+2374 ISIIENN
-2381 RQIKKNPFTWALTNV
+2381 RQIKRNPFTWALTNV
-2396 YGQAIFK
+2396 YGQAVFK

-2437 MRLKRE
+2437 MGLKRE

-2450 NKKYDET
+2450 NKKYAET

-2462 MTYAGITMP
+2462 MTYADITMP
-2471 KSRLIALYMTCK
+2471 KSRLIALYMTYK
-2483 REHAQA
+2483 REQAQA

-2510 LLTQDA
+2510 LLTQDTR
-2516 QKTKAEIK
+2516 KTKAEIK

-2561 ERDMQRMGYSN
+2561 ERDIQRMGYSN

-2579 PIIRANSAKSIDSAE
+2579 PIIRADSAKSIDSAE

-2701 FLRSGYAKY
+2701 FLRGGYAKY

-2736 SLSAGV
+2736 SLSVGV
-2742 FTGVSKDAD
+2742 VTGVSKDVDA
-2751 TYCPLAAL
+2751 YCPLAAL
-2759 RNYEDTAARAQSV
+2759 RNYEDTAAMAQSV
-2772 LDTAGKRAKNKLGRF
+2772 LDTAGKKARNGLDKF
-2787 SDALMAPIGKID
+2787 SNALMTPIGKVD
-2799 RFVVERLFGA
+2799 RFVVERLFGG

-2824 GTEANKVEAGKM
+2824 GTEANKVAAGKM

-2882 GTYGEYWTLKE
+2882 GTYGEYWTLRE
-2893 KLKTATDANVRAE
+2893 KLKTATDANVRTE

-2933 GADFLFRWLYN
+2933 GVDFFFRWLYN

-3060 WDTHFYTKTYGR
+3060 WDTHFYTKTYGS

-3094 KNEVGGELDEKARS
+3094 KNEVGGELDEKVRS
-3108 EFTALA
+3108 EFVALA

-3123 SVPDSITA
+3123 SVSDSITV

-3140 SEKEAIREEYASVNA
+3140 SEKEAIRAEYASVNA

-3160 VSNVRYRVMD
+3160 VYNVRYRIMD

-3177 LKYVYSA
+3177 LKYVYNA

-3197 ARDAD
+3197 ARDAE
-3202 MIAADIIGIDMMAIA
+3202 MIAADLIGIDMMAIA

-3223 VTGDTDSD
+3223 VQGDTDDD
-3231 GNTVSGS
+3231 GKAISGS
-3238 KRQNIIARIRALPMT
+3238 KRQNIIARIRVLPMT
-3253 SEEKLF
+3253 SEEKLL

-3288 IFAQKLTADEKAALC
+3288 IFAQRLTADEKAALC
-3303 TKCGFEVQN
+3303 IKCGFEVKN
-3312 GRVSAKNL
+3312 GRVSTKNL

>member
-1 MASIIE
+1 MTSIIE

-12 TRAGGSGALPYAATA
+12 TRAGGSGALPSAATSG
-27 ERKSSIILELA
+27 RKSSIILELA
-38 ARSGINTNADINAYR
+38 AKSGMNINADINTLK
-53 NAATLPATGADTA
+53 NAATTGADTA
-66 AETEQKQNAGGF
+66 AETEQKQNTGGF

-88 AGVGFVSSLEGGIDY
+88 VGVGFVSSLEGISDY
-103 IAGGLAKLF
+103 VLGGMAKLF

-166 AIAGASGGTLTP
+166 AMVGASGGALTP
-178 IASGLIAA
+178 LATGLISA
-186 GAAGLNAAGR
+186 GVAGLAAAGR

-284 IVDPWW
+284 ILDPLW

-300 GATAKEVGY
+300 SATAKEVGY

-323 TSSGIQ
+323 TASGIQ
-329 HTKSI
+329 RTGSI

-375 AYSKL
+375 AYNKL

-434 GKFGYRT
+434 EKFGYRT

-480 VSAATG
+480 VTAATG

-516 TASDEEIRGVEEA
+516 TASAEEIHGVEEA

-542 LRNRITAFA
+542 LRNRIIAFT
-551 ENGGIEAEMQKRRNA
+551 ESGGIEAAMQKRQNA
-566 TELAAIPAPE
+566 TELAAIPASE
-576 AGAIPTDIYMKDGEA
+576 AGVIPTTDIYMADGEA

-625 EYEANEYL
+625 EYEVNEYL

-660 AELSREARG
+660 AELSREVRG
-669 KADAALRENIKGYA
+669 KADATLRENIKGYA
-683 TSSATLQA
+683 TSPATLQA
-691 QLRKAYHDAV
+691 QLRKVYHDAV

-724 IFSRRL
+724 IFSREL
-730 CSLADG
+730 CATADG

-753 PETKRAH
+753 PETERAH

-777 MLTIAEGIEKMPA
+777 KLTIAEGIEKMPA

-820 EETLRNFGTLEKL
+820 EETLRSFGTLEKL

-846 FFRGAETDYRGDAKL
+846 FFRGAETDYQGDAKL

-875 FDSFAKKG
+875 FDSFAAKG
-883 RGSNAMDMMPVRR
+883 RGSNAMDLMPVR
-896 TAHEDTKYALADLH
+896 A
-910 ESGKLEKYDNE
+910 N
-921 LSKIIH
+921 
-927 AKGDATVYN
+927 
-936 TKEISDFVREAFSQ
+936 
-950 KSEKKTAYFGI
+950 
-961 ISENDIRAIE
+961 
-971 KKIKSMPKDM
+971 
-981 NGVLFKKENGYSL
+981 
-994 ACSMDNIRR
+994 
-1003 LKDGKKLSAEDI
+1003 
-1015 IDYLNRM
+1015 
-1022 PEAIVNCDSAMYDA
+1022 
-1036 YYSKGNKSDGVI
+1036 
-1048 FKKAFSDGTI
+1048 
-1058 VTCQVISNKN
+1058 
-1068 NRLRMQTLY
+1068 
-1077 MDSGSYQQKKKSATP
+1077 
-1092 LLSQNVQADTSKTGG
+1092 ADTEGD
-1107 SQTSV
+1107 
-1112 NRIYENSEKVNAL
+1112 
-1125 KEKNDGK
+1125 DGR

-1162 RQYMRQHFRGKEIRG
+1162 RQYMRQHFRGKEISG
-1177 AEFTKRSEHEYTYS
+1177 AEFTGIGEGEYTASKYS
-1191 GYTQSIYGERDG
+1191 RRQYGQKNGIYD
-1203 VYEAKMKAATEL
+1203 AKMRAGTEL
-1215 DKMISVGTFIGH
+1215 NNMLSISKYIGH
-1227 ENAKHR
+1227 EDAR
-1233 HEYNKG
+1233 HSHAYSKN
-1239 GYDRYGVKFNL
+1239 GYDRYSVQFEV
-1250 GGEDFSGETLVAI
+1250 GGEEFSGELLVAI
-1263 GEGNKQIFYDIVNI
+1263 DTNNRRIFYDVVNI
-1277 KRGDRTFTEELS
+1277 KRAREITSEVAVGKTDRLTESEITS
-1289 APMTIA
+1289 SI
-1295 SDNSIHENSEKVNTL
+1295 DSIHENSEKVNTL
-1310 KEKND
+1310 KEKGD

-1323 AESAYSYDTLTG
+1323 
-1335 KKDIAV
+1335 
-1341 TDLPLHA
+1341 
-1348 PTTDDGKINRKA
+1348 
-1360 VILAGRL
+1360 
-1367 NARAQNNAKNT
+1367 
-1378 PKEIFV
+1378 
-1384 HVSDINTD
+1384 
-1392 VRVGRDGLEH
+1392 
-1402 GLTRGDEN
+1402 
-1410 TALATMKIGDL
+1410 
-1421 LKNSIAVNE
+1421 
-1430 LNGRT
+1430 
-1435 KGTRTS
+1435 
-1441 EMSYVLLSVGQNKN
+1441 
-1455 SPYLVRMIVDKNTNM
+1455 
-1470 VSDLST
+1470 
-1476 YGLYAVKAKKE
+1476 
-1487 GALFMPKGNERVE
+1487 
-1500 GNASVSYLR
+1500 
-1509 SDISIADLFE
+1509 
-1519 NVKGLP
+1519 
-1525 IASEIFSQD
+1525 
-1534 VLLRLGAERAN
+1534 
-1545 GTLSGDVRYALP
+1545 
-1557 EGAETKKEYNKPI
+1557 
-1570 TAQDVR
+1570 
-1576 ELQSI
+1576 
-1581 GKKSINEFTSE
+1581 
-1592 ELEKSQK
+1592 
-1599 WAYKFYRDLGTKSP
+1599 
-1613 FFRAWFGDWR
+1613 
-1623 AYDTANTK
+1623 
-1631 VVSVPT
+1631 
-1637 IDISQATLEKGD
+1637 
-1649 YFIKDTGWT
+1649 
-1658 VYAGKTLNDDTRHHS
+1658 
-1673 GGNRINVKSLNA
+1673 
-1685 INAILDNAILLD
+1685 
-1697 TVVSKANTNKKSANT
+1697 
-1712 AFLHKLYTPII
+1712 
-1723 YDGKSYIAVTTVEE
+1723 
-1737 YYNETSSS
+1737 
-1745 VSRRAYNLKA
+1745 
-1755 IKIEP
+1755 
-1760 AGGQLGNNSSSS
+1760 
-1772 VPVTD
+1772 
-1777 SIISISELYSFVK
+1777 
-1790 RYDKDFSA
+1790 
-1798 GMAVNKS
+1798 
-1805 LVNEDGTP
+1805 
-1813 LIVYHGTDE
+1813 
-1822 DFTVF
+1822 
-1827 DSSKGRSTMDI
+1827 
-1838 QGMFFSP
+1838 
-1845 WEEDASGYGS
+1845 
-1855 KVGAY
+1855 
-1860 YLNLHNPAGEG
+1860 
-1871 TAYKALNRFAGQNN
+1871 
-1885 AGAKARD
+1885 
-1892 YLIKLGYD
+1892 
-1900 GVNNGGEE
+1900 
-1908 YIAFYPHQI
+1908 
-1917 KSVTDNIGT
+1917 
-1926 FDRGNPDI
+1926 
-1934 RYALPEGELTHMRSM
+1934 
-1949 HVGVAETGESAF
+1949 GESAF
-1961 DAETAEAKGLP
+1961 DAETADAKGLP

-1994 AAINIAG
+1994 AAINVAG
-2001 KISGVEFLS
+2001 KISGIEFLS

-2048 LLTEAKEANPAAP
+2048 LLSEAKEANPAAL
-2061 EAQQRLVQLRTG
+2061 EAQQKLVQLRTG
-2073 LRRVSFS
+2073 LHRVSFS
-2080 EADAAE
+2080 ETDAAE
-2086 IIAAEGKEGWKSIR
+2086 IIAAEGEEKWKSIR
-2100 SRWGYQSRNDGRGG
+2100 SRWGYQNRNDGRGG
-2114 NRIPMNVFVTDISR
+2114 NRIPMDVFVTDISR
-2128 EMPGMERLENMH
+2128 EMQGMERLENMH

-2158 AKNKRTQQYL
+2158 AKNKWTQQYL

-2174 IQYMTDSIRDTI
+2174 IQYMTDSISDTI

-2203 EERLEKAK
+2203 EAQLEKAK
-2211 NTIAELRADNATIK
+2211 NTIAELRADNAAIK
-2225 KRMQIA
+2225 KRIPIE

-2255 HSENLKGIL
+2255 QSENLKGIL
-2264 GMAARINYRGGFNAT
+2264 GMAAKINYRGGFNAT
-2279 GARKVAQGLR
+2279 GARKVVQGLR
-2289 NWYNDSDVQKFILG
+2289 NWYNDSDVQKYILG

-2338 SNLHKVYQHFIHITE
+2338 NNLHKVYQHFIHITE

-2358 YRRGR
+2358 YRHGR
-2363 MAEALPIAEEK
+2363 MVEALPIAEEK

-2381 RQIKKNPFTWALTNV
+2381 RQIKRNPFTWALTNV
-2396 YGQAIFK
+2396 YGQAVFK

-2437 MRLKRE
+2437 MGLKRE
-2443 YDDFFAK
+2443 YDDFFSK
-2450 NKKYDET
+2450 NKKYAET

-2462 MTYAGITMP
+2462 MTYADITMP
-2471 KSRLIALYMTCK
+2471 KSRLIALYMTYK
-2483 REHAQA
+2483 REQAQA
-2489 GLLYSGYKFRDTD
+2489 GLLYNGYKFRDTD

-2510 LLTQDA
+2510 LLTQDTR
-2516 QKTKAEIK
+2516 KTKAEIK

-2561 ERDMQRMGYSN
+2561 ERDIQRMGYSN

-2579 PIIRANSAKSIDSAE
+2579 PIVRANSAKSIDSAE

-2619 DDADAI
+2619 GDADAI

-2701 FLRSGYAKY
+2701 FLRGGYAKY

-2736 SLSAGV
+2736 SLSVGV
-2742 FTGVSKDAD
+2742 VTGVSKDVD

-2759 RNYEDTAARAQSV
+2759 RNYEDTAAMAQSV
-2772 LDTAGKRAKNKLGRF
+2772 LDTAGKKAKNKLGRF
-2787 SDALMAPIGKID
+2787 SDALMTPIGKID
-2799 RFVVERLFGA
+2799 RFVVERLFGG

-2824 GTEANKVEAGKM
+2824 GTEANKVAAGKM

-2882 GTYGEYWTLKE
+2882 GTYGEYWTLRE
-2893 KLKTATDANVRAE
+2893 KLKTATDANVRTE

-2912 TVGKAARKSTMALI
+2912 TVGKAARKSTIALI

-2933 GADFLFRWLYN
+2933 GVDFFFRWLYN

-2999 LTELVGTTKD
+2999 LTDLVGTTKD

-3035 GMPVRNVYNFVYG
+3035 GMPVRNVYNLVYG

-3060 WDTHFYTKTYGR
+3060 WDTHFYTKTYGS

-3094 KNEVGGELDEKARS
+3094 KNEVGGELDEKVRS
-3108 EFTALA
+3108 EFVALA

-3123 SVPDSITA
+3123 SVPDSITV

-3140 SEKEAIREEYASVNA
+3140 SEKEAIRAEYASVNA

-3160 VSNVRYRVMD
+3160 VSNVRYRIMD

-3197 ARDAD
+3197 ARDAE
-3202 MIAADIIGIDMMAIA
+3202 MIAADLIGIDMMAIA

-3223 VTGDTDSD
+3223 VQGDTDDD
-3231 GNTVSGS
+3231 GKAISGS
-3238 KRQNIIARIRALPMT
+3238 KRQNIIARIRVLPMT
-3253 SEEKLF
+3253 SEEKLL

-3288 IFAQKLTADEKAALC
+3288 IFAQRLTADEKAALC
-3303 TKCGFEVQN
+3303 IKCGFEVKN
-3312 GRVSAKNL
+3312 GRVSTKNL

>member
-12 TRAGGSGALPYAATA
+12 TRAGGGGALPSAAATA
-27 ERKSSIILELA
+27 GIDAYASASPRQGERKSSIILELA
-38 ARSGINTNADINAYR
+38 AKSGMNINADINTLK

-66 AETEQKQNAGGF
+66 AETEQKQNTGGF

-88 AGVGFVSSLEGGIDY
+88 VGVGFVSSLEGGIDY

-157 AMGAVAAAA
+157 AIGTVAAAA
-166 AIAGASGGTLTP
+166 ALVGASGGALTP
-178 IASGLIAA
+178 LATGLISA
-186 GAAGLNAAGR
+186 GVAGLNAAGR

-217 LSGITEGG
+217 LSGTTEGA

-235 GAARLGTKLVGN
+235 GVARLGAKLAGS
-247 AGGNAAKELV
+247 AGGNAAKELI

-284 IVDPWW
+284 ILDPLW

-300 GATAKEVGY
+300 SATAKEVGY

-323 TSSGIQ
+323 TASGIQ
-329 HTKSI
+329 RTGSI

-375 AYSKL
+375 AYGKL

-434 GKFGYRT
+434 EKFGYRT

-480 VSAATG
+480 VTAATG

-516 TASDEEIRGVEEA
+516 TASAEEIHGVEEA

-542 LRNRITAFA
+542 LRNRIIAFT
-551 ENGGIEAEMQKRRNA
+551 ESGGIEAAMQKRQNA
-566 TELAAIPAPE
+566 TELAAIPASE
-576 AGAIPTDIYMKDGEA
+576 VGVIPTTDIYMADGEA

-625 EYEANEYL
+625 EYEMNEYL
-633 SEYRRGKEAYIA
+633 SEYRRGKEAYIV

-660 AELSREARG
+660 AELSREVRG
-669 KADAALRENIKGYA
+669 KADVTLRENIKGYA
-683 TSSATLQA
+683 ASPATLQA
-691 QLRKAYHDAV
+691 QLRKVYHDAV

-724 IFSRRL
+724 IFSREL
-730 CSLADG
+730 CATADG

-777 MLTIAEGIEKMPA
+777 KLTIAEGIEKMPA

-820 EETLRNFGTLEKL
+820 EETLRSFGTLEKL

-846 FFRGAETDYRGDAKL
+846 FFRGAEADYRGDAKL

-875 FDSFAKKG
+875 FDSFAAKG
-883 RGSNAMDMMPVRR
+883 RGSNAMDLMPVRR
-896 TAHEDTKYALADLH
+896 
-910 ESGKLEKYDNE
+910 N
-921 LSKIIH
+921 
-927 AKGDATVYN
+927 
-936 TKEISDFVREAFSQ
+936 
-950 KSEKKTAYFGI
+950 
-961 ISENDIRAIE
+961 
-971 KKIKSMPKDM
+971 
-981 NGVLFKKENGYSL
+981 
-994 ACSMDNIRR
+994 
-1003 LKDGKKLSAEDI
+1003 
-1015 IDYLNRM
+1015 
-1022 PEAIVNCDSAMYDA
+1022 
-1036 YYSKGNKSDGVI
+1036 
-1048 FKKAFSDGTI
+1048 
-1058 VTCQVISNKN
+1058 
-1068 NRLRMQTLY
+1068 
-1077 MDSGSYQQKKKSATP
+1077 
-1092 LLSQNVQADTSKTGG
+1092 ADTEG
-1107 SQTSV
+1107 
-1112 NRIYENSEKVNAL
+1112 
-1125 KEKNDGK
+1125 NDGR
-1132 RYSIQD
+1132 RYSVQD

-1162 RQYMRQHFRGKEIRG
+1162 RQYMRQHFRGKEISG
-1177 AEFTKRSEHEYTYS
+1177 AEFTKRSEHEYTHS
-1191 GYTQSIYGERDG
+1191 GYSQSIYGKRDG

-1215 DKMISVGTFIGH
+1215 DKMISTGAFIGH
-1227 ENAKHR
+1227 EDAKHQ
-1233 HEYNKG
+1233 HEYNKE

-1250 GGEDFSGETLVAI
+1250 GGEDFSGEMLVAI
-1263 GEGNKQIFYDIVNI
+1263 GEGNRHIFYDIVNI

-1289 APMTIA
+1289 APMTA
-1295 SDNSIHENSEKVNTL
+1295 TSDNSIHENSEKVNTL
-1310 KEKND
+1310 NKKSD

-1323 AESAYSYDTLTG
+1323 
-1335 KKDIAV
+1335 
-1341 TDLPLHA
+1341 
-1348 PTTDDGKINRKA
+1348 
-1360 VILAGRL
+1360 
-1367 NARAQNNAKNT
+1367 
-1378 PKEIFV
+1378 
-1384 HVSDINTD
+1384 
-1392 VRVGRDGLEH
+1392 
-1402 GLTRGDEN
+1402 
-1410 TALATMKIGDL
+1410 
-1421 LKNSIAVNE
+1421 
-1430 LNGRT
+1430 
-1435 KGTRTS
+1435 
-1441 EMSYVLLSVGQNKN
+1441 
-1455 SPYLVRMIVDKNTNM
+1455 
-1470 VSDLST
+1470 
-1476 YGLYAVKAKKE
+1476 
-1487 GALFMPKGNERVE
+1487 
-1500 GNASVSYLR
+1500 
-1509 SDISIADLFE
+1509 
-1519 NVKGLP
+1519 
-1525 IASEIFSQD
+1525 
-1534 VLLRLGAERAN
+1534 
-1545 GTLSGDVRYALP
+1545 
-1557 EGAETKKEYNKPI
+1557 
-1570 TAQDVR
+1570 
-1576 ELQSI
+1576 
-1581 GKKSINEFTSE
+1581 
-1592 ELEKSQK
+1592 
-1599 WAYKFYRDLGTKSP
+1599 
-1613 FFRAWFGDWR
+1613 
-1623 AYDTANTK
+1623 
-1631 VVSVPT
+1631 
-1637 IDISQATLEKGD
+1637 
-1649 YFIKDTGWT
+1649 
-1658 VYAGKTLNDDTRHHS
+1658 
-1673 GGNRINVKSLNA
+1673 
-1685 INAILDNAILLD
+1685 
-1697 TVVSKANTNKKSANT
+1697 
-1712 AFLHKLYTPII
+1712 
-1723 YDGKSYIAVTTVEE
+1723 
-1737 YYNETSSS
+1737 
-1745 VSRRAYNLKA
+1745 
-1755 IKIEP
+1755 
-1760 AGGQLGNNSSSS
+1760 
-1772 VPVTD
+1772 
-1777 SIISISELYSFVK
+1777 
-1790 RYDKDFSA
+1790 
-1798 GMAVNKS
+1798 
-1805 LVNEDGTP
+1805 
-1813 LIVYHGTDE
+1813 
-1822 DFTVF
+1822 
-1827 DSSKGRSTMDI
+1827 
-1838 QGMFFSP
+1838 
-1845 WEEDASGYGS
+1845 
-1855 KVGAY
+1855 
-1860 YLNLHNPAGEG
+1860 
-1871 TAYKALNRFAGQNN
+1871 
-1885 AGAKARD
+1885 
-1892 YLIKLGYD
+1892 
-1900 GVNNGGEE
+1900 
-1908 YIAFYPHQI
+1908 
-1917 KSVTDNIGT
+1917 
-1926 FDRGNPDI
+1926 
-1934 RYALPEGELTHMRSM
+1934 
-1949 HVGVAETGESAF
+1949 GESAF
-1961 DAETAEAKGLP
+1961 DAETADAKGLP

-2001 KISGVEFLS
+2001 KISGIEFLS

-2048 LLTEAKEANPAAP
+2048 LLSEAKEANPAAL
-2061 EAQQRLVQLRTG
+2061 EAQQKLVQLRTG
-2073 LRRVSFS
+2073 LHGISFS
-2080 EADAAE
+2080 EADASE
-2086 IIAAEGKEGWKSIR
+2086 IIAADGVEGWKSIR
-2100 SRWGYQSRNDGRGG
+2100 SRWGYQNRNDGRGG
-2114 NRIPMNVFVTDISR
+2114 NRIPMDVFVTDISR
-2128 EMPGMERLENMH
+2128 EMQGMERLENMH

-2158 AKNKRTQQYL
+2158 AKNKWTQQYL

-2191 EEGEKSTFAKAM
+2191 EEGEKSAFAKTM

-2211 NTIAELRADNATIK
+2211 NTIAELRADNTTIK
-2225 KRMQIA
+2225 KRIRIE

-2255 HSENLKGIL
+2255 QSENLKGIL
-2264 GMAARINYRGGFNAT
+2264 GMAAKINYRGGFNAT
-2279 GARKVAQGLR
+2279 GARKVVQGLR
-2289 NWYNDSDVQKFILG
+2289 NWYNDSDVQKYILG

-2338 SNLHKVYQHFIHITE
+2338 SNLHKVYQYFIHITE

-2358 YRRGR
+2358 YRHGR
-2363 MAEALPIAEEK
+2363 MVEALPIAEEK

-2381 RQIKKNPFTWALTNV
+2381 RQIKRNPFTWALTNI
-2396 YGQAIFK
+2396 YGQAVFK

-2437 MRLKRE
+2437 MGLKRE

-2450 NKKYDET
+2450 NKKYAET

-2462 MTYAGITMP
+2462 MTYADITMP
-2471 KSRLIALYMTCK
+2471 KSRLIALYMTYK
-2483 REHAQA
+2483 REQAQA

-2510 LLTQDA
+2510 LLTQDTRM
-2516 QKTKAEIK
+2516 TKAEIK

-2561 ERDMQRMGYSN
+2561 ERDIQRMGYSN

-2701 FLRSGYAKY
+2701 FLRGGYAKY
-2710 QLGFNPKTWFKQLTS
+2710 QLGLNPKTWFKQLTS

-2742 FTGVSKDAD
+2742 LTGVSKDVD

-2759 RNYEDTAARAQSV
+2759 RNYEDTAAMAQSV
-2772 LDTAGKRAKNKLGRF
+2772 LDTAGKKAKNKLGRF
-2787 SDALMAPIGKID
+2787 SDALMTPIGKID
-2799 RFVVERLFGA
+2799 RFVVERLFGG

-2824 GTEANKVEAGKM
+2824 GTEANKVAAGKM

-2882 GTYGEYWTLKE
+2882 GTYGEYWTLRE
-2893 KLKTATDANVRAE
+2893 KLKTATDANVRTE

-2912 TVGKAARKSTMALI
+2912 TVGKAARKSTIALI

-2933 GADFLFRWLYN
+2933 GVDFFFRWLYN

-2999 LTELVGTTKD
+2999 LTDLVGTTKD

-3035 GMPVRNVYNFVYG
+3035 GLPVRNTYNLVYG

-3054 PSAAYE
+3054 PSTAYE
-3060 WDTHFYTKTYGR
+3060 WDTHFYTKTYGS

-3094 KNEVGGELDEKARS
+3094 KNEVGGELDEKVRS
-3108 EFTALA
+3108 EFVALA

-3131 DGTAYKFTR
+3131 DGTVYKFTR
-3140 SEKEAIREEYASVNA
+3140 SEKEAIRAEYASVNA

-3160 VSNVRYRVMD
+3160 VSNVRYRIMD
-3170 ESTRAYA
+3170 ENTRAYA
-3177 LKYVYSA
+3177 LKYVYNA

-3197 ARDAD
+3197 ARDAE

-3223 VTGDTDSD
+3223 VQGDTDND
-3231 GNTVSGS
+3231 GKAISGS
-3238 KRQNIIARIRALPMT
+3238 KRQNIIARIRVLPMT

-3288 IFAQKLTADEKAALC
+3288 IFAQRLTADEKAALC
-3303 TKCGFEVQN
+3303 IKCGFEVKN
-3312 GRVSAKNL
+3312 GRVSTKNL

>member
-1 MASIIE
+1 MTSIIE

-12 TRAGGSGALPYAATA
+12 TRAGGSGALPSAATSG
-27 ERKSSIILELA
+27 RKSSIILELA
-38 ARSGINTNADINAYR
+38 AKSGMNINADINTLK
-53 NAATLPATGADTA
+53 NATATGADTA
-66 AETEQKQNAGGF
+66 AETEQKQNTGGF

-88 AGVGFVSSLEGGIDY
+88 VGVGFVSSLEGISDY
-103 IAGGLAKLF
+103 VLGGMAKLF

-157 AMGAVAAAA
+157 AIGTVAAAA
-166 AIAGASGGTLTP
+166 AMVGASGGALTP
-178 IASGLIAA
+178 LATGLISA
-186 GAAGLNAAGR
+186 GVAGLAAAGR

-235 GAARLGTKLVGN
+235 GAARLGTKLVGS
-247 AGGNAAKELV
+247 AGGNAAKELI

-284 IVDPWW
+284 ILDPVW

-300 GATAKEVGY
+300 SATAKEVGY

-329 HTKSI
+329 HTGSI

-375 AYSKL
+375 AYGKL

-414 FVATDAY
+414 FVATDAF

-434 GKFGYRT
+434 EKFGYRT

-480 VSAATG
+480 VTAATG

-516 TASDEEIRGVEEA
+516 TASAEEIHGVEEA

-542 LRNRITAFA
+542 LRNRIIAFS
-551 ENGGIEAEMQKRRNA
+551 ENGGIEAEMQKRQNMK
-566 TELAAIPAPE
+566 ELAAIPAPE
-576 AGAIPTDIYMKDGEA
+576 AGAIPTTDIYMEDGEA
-591 HRYSDGD
+591 HRYTDGD

-625 EYEANEYL
+625 EYEMNEYL
-633 SEYRRGKEAYIA
+633 SEYRRGKDAYIA

-660 AELSREARG
+660 AELSREVRG

-683 TSSATLQA
+683 TSPATLQA
-691 QLRKAYHDAV
+691 QLRKVYHDAV

-724 IFSRRL
+724 IFSREL
-730 CSLADG
+730 CATADG

-777 MLTIAEGIEKMPA
+777 TLTIAEGIEKMPA

-820 EETLRNFGTLEKL
+820 EETLRSFGTLEKL

-846 FFRGAETDYRGDAKL
+846 FFRGAETDYKGDAKL

-875 FDSFAKKG
+875 FDSFAAKG
-883 RGSNAMDMMPVRR
+883 RGSNGVDLMPVRR
-896 TAHEDTKYALADLH
+896 
-910 ESGKLEKYDNE
+910 N
-921 LSKIIH
+921 
-927 AKGDATVYN
+927 
-936 TKEISDFVREAFSQ
+936 
-950 KSEKKTAYFGI
+950 
-961 ISENDIRAIE
+961 
-971 KKIKSMPKDM
+971 
-981 NGVLFKKENGYSL
+981 
-994 ACSMDNIRR
+994 
-1003 LKDGKKLSAEDI
+1003 
-1015 IDYLNRM
+1015 
-1022 PEAIVNCDSAMYDA
+1022 
-1036 YYSKGNKSDGVI
+1036 
-1048 FKKAFSDGTI
+1048 
-1058 VTCQVISNKN
+1058 
-1068 NRLRMQTLY
+1068 
-1077 MDSGSYQQKKKSATP
+1077 
-1092 LLSQNVQADTSKTGG
+1092 ADTEGD
-1107 SQTSV
+1107 
-1112 NRIYENSEKVNAL
+1112 
-1125 KEKNDGK
+1125 DGR
-1132 RYSIQD
+1132 RYSVQD

-1153 SREDYGKVV
+1153 SREDYGKVA
-1162 RQYMRQHFRGKEIRG
+1162 REYIRSHLRGKTVDGTTYSRI
-1177 AEFTKRSEHEYTYS
+1177 SEKEYTHSKDTQRLFVENGDKYS
-1191 GYTQSIYGERDG
+1191 
-1203 VYEAKMKAATEL
+1203 AKMRASTEL
-1215 DKMISVGTFIGH
+1215 VNLVETGKFIGH
-1227 ENAKHR
+1227 EDAKHIKPVN
-1233 HEYNKG
+1233 YNG
-1239 GYDRYGVKFNL
+1239 FDRYSVSFTIDRKS
-1250 GGEDFSGETLVAI
+1250 FSGELLIAQGRDNVAT
-1263 GEGNKQIFYDIVNI
+1263 FYDIVKI
-1277 KRGDRTFTEELS
+1277 KESNSTNNSTAAAVRLNMLS
-1289 APMTIA
+1289 
-1295 SDNSIHENSEKVNTL
+1295 DDSIHENSEKVNTL
-1310 KEKND
+1310 KEKGD
-1315 GKRYALPE
+1315 GKRYALPDD
-1323 AESAYSYDTLTG
+1323 AE
-1335 KKDIAV
+1335 
-1341 TDLPLHA
+1341 
-1348 PTTDDGKINRKA
+1348 
-1360 VILAGRL
+1360 
-1367 NARAQNNAKNT
+1367 
-1378 PKEIFV
+1378 
-1384 HVSDINTD
+1384 
-1392 VRVGRDGLEH
+1392 
-1402 GLTRGDEN
+1402 
-1410 TALATMKIGDL
+1410 M
-1421 LKNSIAVNE
+1421 
-1430 LNGRT
+1430 
-1435 KGTRTS
+1435 
-1441 EMSYVLLSVGQNKN
+1441 
-1455 SPYLVRMIVDKNTNM
+1455 
-1470 VSDLST
+1470 
-1476 YGLYAVKAKKE
+1476 
-1487 GALFMPKGNERVE
+1487 
-1500 GNASVSYLR
+1500 
-1509 SDISIADLFE
+1509 
-1519 NVKGLP
+1519 
-1525 IASEIFSQD
+1525 
-1534 VLLRLGAERAN
+1534 
-1545 GTLSGDVRYALP
+1545 
-1557 EGAETKKEYNKPI
+1557 KKEYNKPI

-1599 WAYKFYRDLGTKSP
+1599 WAYKFYRELGTKSP

-1737 YYNETSSS
+1737 YYNDTSSS
-1745 VSRRAYNLKA
+1745 VSRKAYNLKA

-1760 AGGQLGNNSSSS
+1760 AGGQLRNNSSSS

-1790 RYDKDFSA
+1790 RYDKDFSS
-1798 GMAVNKS
+1798 GNAVNES

-1845 WEEDASGYGS
+1845 WEIDASGYGS

-1934 RYALPEGELTHMRSM
+1934 RYALPEGE
-1949 HVGVAETGESAF
+1949 SAF
-1961 DAETAEAKGLP
+1961 DAETADAKGLP

-1994 AAINIAG
+1994 AAINVAG
-2001 KISGVEFLS
+2001 KISGIEFLS

-2048 LLTEAKEANPAAP
+2048 LLSEAKEANPAAL
-2061 EAQQRLVQLRTG
+2061 EAQQKLVQLRTG
-2073 LRRVSFS
+2073 LHRVSFS
-2080 EADAAE
+2080 ETDAAE
-2086 IIAAEGKEGWKSIR
+2086 IIAAEGEEKWKSIR
-2100 SRWGYQSRNDGRGG
+2100 SRWGYQNRNDGRGG
-2114 NRIPMNVFVTDISR
+2114 NRIPMDVFVTDISR
-2128 EMPGMERLENMH
+2128 EMQGMERFENMH

-2158 AKNKRTQQYL
+2158 AKNKWTQQYL

-2191 EEGEKSTFAKAM
+2191 EEGEKSAFAKTM

-2211 NTIAELRADNATIK
+2211 NTIAELRADNTTIK
-2225 KRMQIA
+2225 KRIRIE

-2255 HSENLKGIL
+2255 QSENLKGIL
-2264 GMAARINYRGGFNAT
+2264 GMAAKINYRGGFNAT
-2279 GARKVAQGLR
+2279 GARKVVQGLR

-2358 YRRGR
+2358 YRHGR
-2363 MAEALPIAEEK
+2363 MVEALPIAEEK
-2374 IAIIENN
+2374 ISIIENN
-2381 RQIKKNPFTWALTNV
+2381 RQIKRNPFTLALTNV
-2396 YGQAIFK
+2396 YGQAVFK

-2437 MRLKRE
+2437 MGLKHE
-2443 YDDFFAK
+2443 YDDFFSK
-2450 NKKYDET
+2450 NKKYAET

-2462 MTYAGITMP
+2462 MTYADITMP
-2471 KSRLIALYMTCK
+2471 KSRLIALYMTYK
-2483 REHAQA
+2483 REQAQA
-2489 GLLYSGYKFRDTD
+2489 GLLYNGYKFRDTD

-2510 LLTQDA
+2510 LLTQDTR
-2516 QKTKAEIK
+2516 KTKAEIK

-2561 ERDMQRMGYSN
+2561 ERDIQRMGYSN

-2579 PIIRANSAKSIDSAE
+2579 PIVRANSAKSIDSAE

-2619 DDADAI
+2619 GDADAI

-2701 FLRSGYAKY
+2701 FLRGGYAKY
-2710 QLGFNPKTWFKQLTS
+2710 QLGLNPKTWFKQLTS

-2736 SLSAGV
+2736 SLSVGV
-2742 FTGVSKDAD
+2742 LTGVSKDVD

-2759 RNYEDTAARAQSV
+2759 RNYEDTAAMAQSV
-2772 LDTAGKRAKNKLGRF
+2772 LDTAGKKAKNKLGRF
-2787 SDALMAPIGKID
+2787 SDALMTPIGKID
-2799 RFVVERLFGA
+2799 RFVVERLFGG

-2824 GTEANKVEAGKM
+2824 GTEANKVAAGKM

-2882 GTYGEYWTLKE
+2882 GTYGEYWTLRE

-2933 GADFLFRWLYN
+2933 GVDFFFRWLFN
-2944 KLEDKPEDEVKNFA
+2944 KLKDKPEDEAKNIISD
-2958 GNTMMGMIG
+2958 TMMGMIG

-2999 LTELVGTTKD
+2999 LTDLVGTTKD
-3009 WLSDKDNEQA
+3009 WLSNKDNEQA

-3035 GMPVRNVYNFVYG
+3035 GLPVRNTYNLVYG

-3054 PSAAYE
+3054 PSTAYE
-3060 WDTHFYTKTYGR
+3060 WDTHFYTKTYGS

-3094 KNEVGGELDEKARS
+3094 KNEVGGELDEKVRS
-3108 EFTALA
+3108 EFVALA

-3123 SVPDSITA
+3123 SVPNSITV

-3160 VSNVRYRVMD
+3160 VSNVRYRIMD

-3197 ARDAD
+3197 ARDAE
-3202 MIAADIIGIDMMAIA
+3202 MIAADLIGIDMMAIA
-3217 KAIKKS
+3217 KAIKNS
-3223 VTGDTDSD
+3223 VQGDTGDD
-3231 GNTVSGS
+3231 GKVISGS
-3238 KRQNIIARIRALPMT
+3238 KRQNIIARIRVLPMT
-3253 SEEKLF
+3253 SEEKLL

-3288 IFAQKLTADEKAALC
+3288 IFAQRLTADEKAALC
-3303 TKCGFEVQN
+3303 IKCGFEVKN
-3312 GRVSAKNL
+3312 GRVSTKNL

>member
-1 MASIIE
+1 MTSIIE

-12 TRAGGSGALPYAATA
+12 TRAGGSGALPSAATSG
-27 ERKSSIILELA
+27 RKSSIILELA
-38 ARSGINTNADINAYR
+38 AKSGMNINADINTLK

-88 AGVGFVSSLEGGIDY
+88 VGVGFVSSLEGISDY
-103 IAGGLAKLF
+103 VLGGMAKLF

-157 AMGAVAAAA
+157 AIGTVAAAA
-166 AIAGASGGTLTP
+166 AMVGASGGALTP
-178 IASGLIAA
+178 LATGLISA
-186 GAAGLNAAGR
+186 GVAGLAAAGR

-235 GAARLGTKLVGN
+235 GAARLGTKLVGS
-247 AGGNAAKELV
+247 AGGNAAKELI

-284 IVDPWW
+284 ILDPVW

-300 GATAKEVGY
+300 SATAKEVGY

-329 HTKSI
+329 HTGSI

-375 AYSKL
+375 AYGKL

-414 FVATDAY
+414 FVATDAF

-434 GKFGYRT
+434 EKFGYRT

-480 VSAATG
+480 VTAATG

-516 TASDEEIRGVEEA
+516 TASAEEIHGVEEA

-542 LRNRITAFA
+542 LRNRIIAFS
-551 ENGGIEAEMQKRRNA
+551 ENGGIEAEMQKRQNMK
-566 TELAAIPAPE
+566 ELAAIPAPE
-576 AGAIPTDIYMKDGEA
+576 AGAIPTTDIYMEDGEA
-591 HRYSDGD
+591 HRYTDGD

-625 EYEANEYL
+625 EYEMNEYL
-633 SEYRRGKEAYIA
+633 SEYRRGKDAYIA

-660 AELSREARG
+660 AELSREVRG

-683 TSSATLQA
+683 TSPATLQA
-691 QLRKAYHDAV
+691 QLRKVYHDAV

-724 IFSRRL
+724 IFSREL
-730 CSLADG
+730 CATADG

-777 MLTIAEGIEKMPA
+777 TLTIAEGIEKMPA

-820 EETLRNFGTLEKL
+820 EETLRSFGTLEKL

-846 FFRGAETDYRGDAKL
+846 FFRGAETDYKGDAKL

-875 FDSFAKKG
+875 FDSFAAKG
-883 RGSNAMDMMPVRR
+883 RGSNGVDLMPVRR
-896 TAHEDTKYALADLH
+896 
-910 ESGKLEKYDNE
+910 N
-921 LSKIIH
+921 
-927 AKGDATVYN
+927 
-936 TKEISDFVREAFSQ
+936 
-950 KSEKKTAYFGI
+950 
-961 ISENDIRAIE
+961 
-971 KKIKSMPKDM
+971 
-981 NGVLFKKENGYSL
+981 
-994 ACSMDNIRR
+994 
-1003 LKDGKKLSAEDI
+1003 
-1015 IDYLNRM
+1015 
-1022 PEAIVNCDSAMYDA
+1022 
-1036 YYSKGNKSDGVI
+1036 
-1048 FKKAFSDGTI
+1048 
-1058 VTCQVISNKN
+1058 
-1068 NRLRMQTLY
+1068 
-1077 MDSGSYQQKKKSATP
+1077 
-1092 LLSQNVQADTSKTGG
+1092 ADTEGD
-1107 SQTSV
+1107 
-1112 NRIYENSEKVNAL
+1112 
-1125 KEKNDGK
+1125 DGR
-1132 RYSIQD
+1132 RYSVQD

-1162 RQYMRQHFRGKEIRG
+1162 RQYMRQHFRGKEISG
-1177 AEFTKRSEHEYTYS
+1177 AEFTKRSEHEYTHS
-1191 GYTQSIYGERDG
+1191 GYSQSIYGKRDG

-1215 DKMISVGTFIGH
+1215 DKMISTGAFIGH
-1227 ENAKHR
+1227 EDAKHQ
-1233 HEYNKG
+1233 HEYNKE

-1250 GGEDFSGETLVAI
+1250 GGEDFSGEMLVAI
-1263 GEGNKQIFYDIVNI
+1263 GEGNRHIFYDIVNI

-1289 APMTIA
+1289 APMTA
-1295 SDNSIHENSEKVNTL
+1295 TSDNSIHENSEKVNTS
-1310 KEKND
+1310 KEKSD

-1323 AESAYSYDTLTG
+1323 
-1335 KKDIAV
+1335 
-1341 TDLPLHA
+1341 
-1348 PTTDDGKINRKA
+1348 
-1360 VILAGRL
+1360 
-1367 NARAQNNAKNT
+1367 
-1378 PKEIFV
+1378 
-1384 HVSDINTD
+1384 
-1392 VRVGRDGLEH
+1392 
-1402 GLTRGDEN
+1402 
-1410 TALATMKIGDL
+1410 
-1421 LKNSIAVNE
+1421 
-1430 LNGRT
+1430 
-1435 KGTRTS
+1435 
-1441 EMSYVLLSVGQNKN
+1441 
-1455 SPYLVRMIVDKNTNM
+1455 
-1470 VSDLST
+1470 
-1476 YGLYAVKAKKE
+1476 
-1487 GALFMPKGNERVE
+1487 
-1500 GNASVSYLR
+1500 
-1509 SDISIADLFE
+1509 
-1519 NVKGLP
+1519 
-1525 IASEIFSQD
+1525 
-1534 VLLRLGAERAN
+1534 
-1545 GTLSGDVRYALP
+1545 
-1557 EGAETKKEYNKPI
+1557 
-1570 TAQDVR
+1570 
-1576 ELQSI
+1576 
-1581 GKKSINEFTSE
+1581 
-1592 ELEKSQK
+1592 
-1599 WAYKFYRDLGTKSP
+1599 
-1613 FFRAWFGDWR
+1613 
-1623 AYDTANTK
+1623 
-1631 VVSVPT
+1631 
-1637 IDISQATLEKGD
+1637 
-1649 YFIKDTGWT
+1649 
-1658 VYAGKTLNDDTRHHS
+1658 
-1673 GGNRINVKSLNA
+1673 
-1685 INAILDNAILLD
+1685 
-1697 TVVSKANTNKKSANT
+1697 
-1712 AFLHKLYTPII
+1712 
-1723 YDGKSYIAVTTVEE
+1723 
-1737 YYNETSSS
+1737 
-1745 VSRRAYNLKA
+1745 
-1755 IKIEP
+1755 
-1760 AGGQLGNNSSSS
+1760 
-1772 VPVTD
+1772 
-1777 SIISISELYSFVK
+1777 
-1790 RYDKDFSA
+1790 
-1798 GMAVNKS
+1798 
-1805 LVNEDGTP
+1805 
-1813 LIVYHGTDE
+1813 
-1822 DFTVF
+1822 
-1827 DSSKGRSTMDI
+1827 
-1838 QGMFFSP
+1838 
-1845 WEEDASGYGS
+1845 
-1855 KVGAY
+1855 
-1860 YLNLHNPAGEG
+1860 
-1871 TAYKALNRFAGQNN
+1871 
-1885 AGAKARD
+1885 
-1892 YLIKLGYD
+1892 
-1900 GVNNGGEE
+1900 
-1908 YIAFYPHQI
+1908 
-1917 KSVTDNIGT
+1917 
-1926 FDRGNPDI
+1926 
-1934 RYALPEGELTHMRSM
+1934 
-1949 HVGVAETGESAF
+1949 GESAF
-1961 DAETAEAKGLP
+1961 DAETADAKGLP

-2001 KISGVEFLS
+2001 KISGIEFLS

-2048 LLTEAKEANPAAP
+2048 LLSEAKEANPAAL
-2061 EAQQRLVQLRTG
+2061 EAQQKLVQLKTG
-2073 LRRVSFS
+2073 LHRVSFS
-2080 EADAAE
+2080 ETDAAE
-2086 IIAAEGKEGWKSIR
+2086 IIAAEGEEKWKSIR
-2100 SRWGYQSRNDGRGG
+2100 SRWGYQNRNDGRGG
-2114 NRIPMNVFVTDISR
+2114 NRIPMDVFVTDISR
-2128 EMPGMERLENMH
+2128 EMQGMERLENMH

-2158 AKNKRTQQYL
+2158 AKNKWTQQYL

-2174 IQYMTDSIRDTI
+2174 IQYMTDSISDTI

-2203 EERLEKAK
+2203 EAQLEKAK
-2211 NTIAELRADNATIK
+2211 NTIAELRADNAAIK
-2225 KRMQIA
+2225 KRIPIE

-2255 HSENLKGIL
+2255 QSENLKGIL
-2264 GMAARINYRGGFNAT
+2264 GMAAKINYRGGFNAT
-2279 GARKVAQGLR
+2279 GARKVVQGLR

-2310 GLYSADVAGMLEELS
+2310 GLYSADVAGMLEALS

-2338 SNLHKVYQHFIHITE
+2338 NNLHKVYQHFIHITE

-2358 YRRGR
+2358 YRHGR
-2363 MAEALPIAEEK
+2363 MVEALPIAEEK

-2381 RQIKKNPFTWALTNV
+2381 RQIKRNPFTWALTNV
-2396 YGQAIFK
+2396 YGQAVFK

-2437 MRLKRE
+2437 MGLKRE
-2443 YDDFFAK
+2443 YDDFFSK
-2450 NKKYDET
+2450 NKKYAET

-2462 MTYAGITMP
+2462 MTYADITMP
-2471 KSRLIALYMTCK
+2471 KSRLIALYMTYK
-2483 REHAQA
+2483 REQAQA
-2489 GLLYSGYKFRDTD
+2489 GLLYNGYKFRDTD

-2510 LLTQDA
+2510 LLTQDTR
-2516 QKTKAEIK
+2516 KTKAEIK

-2546 AILERAFEAA
+2546 AILERAFDAA

-2561 ERDMQRMGYSN
+2561 ERDIQRMGYSN

-2579 PIIRANSAKSIDSAE
+2579 PIVRANSAKSIDSAE

-2619 DDADAI
+2619 GDADAI

-2701 FLRSGYAKY
+2701 FLRGGYAKY
-2710 QLGFNPKTWFKQLTS
+2710 QLGLNPKTWFKQLTS

-2736 SLSAGV
+2736 SLSVGV
-2742 FTGVSKDAD
+2742 LTGVSKDVD

-2759 RNYEDTAARAQSV
+2759 RNYEDTAAMAQSV
-2772 LDTAGKRAKNKLGRF
+2772 LDTAGKKARNGLDKF
-2787 SDALMAPIGKID
+2787 SNALMTPIGKVD
-2799 RFVVERLFGA
+2799 RFVVERLFGG

-2824 GTEANKVEAGKM
+2824 GTEANKVAAGKM

-2882 GTYGEYWTLKE
+2882 GTYGEYWTLRE
-2893 KLKTATDANVRAE
+2893 KLKTATDANVRSE

-2933 GADFLFRWLYN
+2933 GVDFFFRWLFN
-2944 KLEDKPEDEVKNFA
+2944 KLKDKPEDEAKNIISD
-2958 GNTMMGMIG
+2958 TMMGMIG

-3035 GMPVRNVYNFVYG
+3035 GLPVRNTYNLVYG

-3054 PSAAYE
+3054 PSTAYE
-3060 WDTHFYTKTYGR
+3060 WDTHFYTKTYGS

-3094 KNEVGGELDEKARS
+3094 KNEVGGELDEKVRS
-3108 EFTALA
+3108 EFVALA

-3140 SEKEAIREEYASVNA
+3140 SEKEAIRAEYASVNA

-3160 VSNVRYRVMD
+3160 VSNVRYRIMD

-3177 LKYVYSA
+3177 LKYVYNA

-3197 ARDAD
+3197 ARDAE
-3202 MIAADIIGIDMMAIA
+3202 MIAADLIGIDMMAIA
-3217 KAIKKS
+3217 KAIKNS
-3223 VTGDTDSD
+3223 VQGDTGDD
-3231 GNTVSGS
+3231 GKVISGS
-3238 KRQNIIARIRALPMT
+3238 KRQNIIARIRVLPMT

-3288 IFAQKLTADEKAALC
+3288 IFAQRLTADEKAALC
-3303 TKCGFEVQN
+3303 IKCGFEVKN
-3312 GRVSAKNL
+3312 GRVSTKNL

>member
-1 MASIIE
+1 MTSIIE

-12 TRAGGSGALPYAATA
+12 TRAGGSGALPSAATSG
-27 ERKSSIILELA
+27 RKSSIILELA
-38 ARSGINTNADINAYR
+38 AKSGMNINADINTLK

-88 AGVGFVSSLEGGIDY
+88 VGVGFVSSLEGISDY
-103 IAGGLAKLF
+103 VLGGMAKLF

-157 AMGAVAAAA
+157 AIGTVAAAA
-166 AIAGASGGTLTP
+166 AMVGASGGALTP
-178 IASGLIAA
+178 LATGLISA
-186 GAAGLNAAGR
+186 GVAGLAAAGR

-284 IVDPWW
+284 ILDPLW

-300 GATAKEVGY
+300 SATAKEVGY

-323 TSSGIQ
+323 TASGIQ
-329 HTKSI
+329 RTGSI

-346 ASVLDTARSISD
+346 ASVLDTARSIAD

-375 AYSKL
+375 AYGKL

-434 GKFGYRT
+434 EKFGYRT

-480 VSAATG
+480 VTAATG

-516 TASDEEIRGVEEA
+516 TASAEEIHGVEEA

-542 LRNRITAFA
+542 LRNRIIAFT
-551 ENGGIEAEMQKRRNA
+551 ESGGIEAAMQKRQNA
-566 TELAAIPAPE
+566 TELAAIPASE
-576 AGAIPTDIYMKDGEA
+576 VGVIPTTDIYMADGEA

-625 EYEANEYL
+625 EYEVNEYL

-660 AELSREARG
+660 AELSREVRG

-683 TSSATLQA
+683 TSPATLQA
-691 QLRKAYHDAV
+691 QLRKVYHDAV

-724 IFSRRL
+724 IFSREL
-730 CSLADG
+730 CATADG

-777 MLTIAEGIEKMPA
+777 KLTIAEGIEKMPA

-820 EETLRNFGTLEKL
+820 EETLKNFGTLEKL

-846 FFRGAETDYRGDAKL
+846 FFRGAEADYRGDAKL

-875 FDSFAKKG
+875 FDSFAAKG
-883 RGSNAMDMMPVRR
+883 RGSNAMDLMPVRR
-896 TAHEDTKYALADLH
+896 
-910 ESGKLEKYDNE
+910 N
-921 LSKIIH
+921 
-927 AKGDATVYN
+927 
-936 TKEISDFVREAFSQ
+936 
-950 KSEKKTAYFGI
+950 
-961 ISENDIRAIE
+961 
-971 KKIKSMPKDM
+971 
-981 NGVLFKKENGYSL
+981 
-994 ACSMDNIRR
+994 
-1003 LKDGKKLSAEDI
+1003 
-1015 IDYLNRM
+1015 
-1022 PEAIVNCDSAMYDA
+1022 
-1036 YYSKGNKSDGVI
+1036 
-1048 FKKAFSDGTI
+1048 
-1058 VTCQVISNKN
+1058 
-1068 NRLRMQTLY
+1068 
-1077 MDSGSYQQKKKSATP
+1077 
-1092 LLSQNVQADTSKTGG
+1092 ADTEG
-1107 SQTSV
+1107 
-1112 NRIYENSEKVNAL
+1112 
-1125 KEKNDGK
+1125 NDGR

-1162 RQYMRQHFRGKEIRG
+1162 RQYMRQHFRGKEISG
-1177 AEFTKRSEHEYTYS
+1177 AEFTKRSEHEYTHS
-1191 GYTQSIYGERDG
+1191 GYSQSIYGKRDG

-1215 DKMISVGTFIGH
+1215 DKMISTGAFIGH
-1227 ENAKHR
+1227 EDAKHQ
-1233 HEYNKG
+1233 HEYNKE

-1250 GGEDFSGETLVAI
+1250 GGEDFSGEMLVAI
-1263 GEGNKQIFYDIVNI
+1263 GEGNRHIFYDIVNI

-1289 APMTIA
+1289 APMTA
-1295 SDNSIHENSEKVNTL
+1295 TSDNSIHENSEKVNTS
-1310 KEKND
+1310 KEKSD

-1323 AESAYSYDTLTG
+1323 
-1335 KKDIAV
+1335 
-1341 TDLPLHA
+1341 
-1348 PTTDDGKINRKA
+1348 
-1360 VILAGRL
+1360 
-1367 NARAQNNAKNT
+1367 
-1378 PKEIFV
+1378 
-1384 HVSDINTD
+1384 
-1392 VRVGRDGLEH
+1392 
-1402 GLTRGDEN
+1402 
-1410 TALATMKIGDL
+1410 
-1421 LKNSIAVNE
+1421 
-1430 LNGRT
+1430 
-1435 KGTRTS
+1435 
-1441 EMSYVLLSVGQNKN
+1441 
-1455 SPYLVRMIVDKNTNM
+1455 
-1470 VSDLST
+1470 
-1476 YGLYAVKAKKE
+1476 
-1487 GALFMPKGNERVE
+1487 
-1500 GNASVSYLR
+1500 
-1509 SDISIADLFE
+1509 
-1519 NVKGLP
+1519 
-1525 IASEIFSQD
+1525 
-1534 VLLRLGAERAN
+1534 
-1545 GTLSGDVRYALP
+1545 
-1557 EGAETKKEYNKPI
+1557 
-1570 TAQDVR
+1570 
-1576 ELQSI
+1576 
-1581 GKKSINEFTSE
+1581 
-1592 ELEKSQK
+1592 
-1599 WAYKFYRDLGTKSP
+1599 
-1613 FFRAWFGDWR
+1613 
-1623 AYDTANTK
+1623 
-1631 VVSVPT
+1631 
-1637 IDISQATLEKGD
+1637 
-1649 YFIKDTGWT
+1649 
-1658 VYAGKTLNDDTRHHS
+1658 
-1673 GGNRINVKSLNA
+1673 
-1685 INAILDNAILLD
+1685 
-1697 TVVSKANTNKKSANT
+1697 
-1712 AFLHKLYTPII
+1712 
-1723 YDGKSYIAVTTVEE
+1723 
-1737 YYNETSSS
+1737 
-1745 VSRRAYNLKA
+1745 
-1755 IKIEP
+1755 
-1760 AGGQLGNNSSSS
+1760 
-1772 VPVTD
+1772 
-1777 SIISISELYSFVK
+1777 
-1790 RYDKDFSA
+1790 
-1798 GMAVNKS
+1798 
-1805 LVNEDGTP
+1805 
-1813 LIVYHGTDE
+1813 
-1822 DFTVF
+1822 
-1827 DSSKGRSTMDI
+1827 
-1838 QGMFFSP
+1838 
-1845 WEEDASGYGS
+1845 
-1855 KVGAY
+1855 
-1860 YLNLHNPAGEG
+1860 
-1871 TAYKALNRFAGQNN
+1871 
-1885 AGAKARD
+1885 
-1892 YLIKLGYD
+1892 
-1900 GVNNGGEE
+1900 
-1908 YIAFYPHQI
+1908 
-1917 KSVTDNIGT
+1917 
-1926 FDRGNPDI
+1926 
-1934 RYALPEGELTHMRSM
+1934 
-1949 HVGVAETGESAF
+1949 GESAF
-1961 DAETAEAKGLP
+1961 DAETADAKGLP

-2001 KISGVEFLS
+2001 KISGIEFLS

-2048 LLTEAKEANPAAP
+2048 LLSEAKEANPAAL
-2061 EAQQRLVQLRTG
+2061 EAQQKLVQLKTG
-2073 LRRVSFS
+2073 LHRVSFS
-2080 EADAAE
+2080 ETDAAE
-2086 IIAAEGKEGWKSIR
+2086 IIAAEGEEKWKSIR
-2100 SRWGYQSRNDGRGG
+2100 SRWGYQNRNDGRGG
-2114 NRIPMNVFVTDISR
+2114 NRIPMDVFVTDISR
-2128 EMPGMERLENMH
+2128 EMQGMERLENMH

-2158 AKNKRTQQYL
+2158 AKNKWTQQYL

-2174 IQYMTDSIRDTI
+2174 IQYMTDSISDTI

-2203 EERLEKAK
+2203 EAQLEKAK
-2211 NTIAELRADNATIK
+2211 NTIAELRADNAAIK
-2225 KRMQIA
+2225 KRIPIE

-2255 HSENLKGIL
+2255 QSENLKGIL
-2264 GMAARINYRGGFNAT
+2264 GMAAKINYRGGFNAT
-2279 GARKVAQGLR
+2279 GARKVVQGLR

-2310 GLYSADVAGMLEELS
+2310 GLYSADVAGMLEALS

-2338 SNLHKVYQHFIHITE
+2338 NNLHKVYQHFIHITE

-2358 YRRGR
+2358 YRHGR
-2363 MAEALPIAEEK
+2363 MVEALPIAEEK

-2381 RQIKKNPFTWALTNV
+2381 RQIKRNPFTWALTNV
-2396 YGQAIFK
+2396 YGQAVFK

-2437 MRLKRE
+2437 MGLKRE
-2443 YDDFFAK
+2443 YDDFFSK
-2450 NKKYDET
+2450 NKKYAET

-2462 MTYAGITMP
+2462 MTYADITMP
-2471 KSRLIALYMTCK
+2471 KSRLIALYMTYK
-2483 REHAQA
+2483 REQAQA
-2489 GLLYSGYKFRDTD
+2489 GLLYNGYKFRDTD

-2510 LLTQDA
+2510 LLTQDTR
-2516 QKTKAEIK
+2516 KTKAEIK

-2561 ERDMQRMGYSN
+2561 ERDIQRMGYSN

-2579 PIIRANSAKSIDSAE
+2579 PIVRANSAKSIDSAE

-2619 DDADAI
+2619 GDADAI

-2701 FLRSGYAKY
+2701 FLRGGYAKY
-2710 QLGFNPKTWFKQLTS
+2710 QLGLNPKTWFKQLTS

-2736 SLSAGV
+2736 SLSVGV
-2742 FTGVSKDAD
+2742 LTGVSKDVD

-2759 RNYEDTAARAQSV
+2759 RNYEDTAAMAQSV
-2772 LDTAGKRAKNKLGRF
+2772 LDTAGKKARNGLDKF
-2787 SDALMAPIGKID
+2787 SNALMTPIGKVD
-2799 RFVVERLFGA
+2799 RFVVERLFGG

-2824 GTEANKVEAGKM
+2824 GTEANKVAAGKM

-2882 GTYGEYWTLKE
+2882 GTYGEYWTLRE
-2893 KLKTATDANVRAE
+2893 KLKTATDANVRSE

-2933 GADFLFRWLYN
+2933 GVDFFFRWLFN
-2944 KLEDKPEDEVKNFA
+2944 KLKDKPEDEAKNIISD
-2958 GNTMMGMIG
+2958 TMMGMIG

-3035 GMPVRNVYNFVYG
+3035 GLPVRNTYNLVYG

-3054 PSAAYE
+3054 PSTAYE
-3060 WDTHFYTKTYGR
+3060 WDTHFYTKTYGS

-3094 KNEVGGELDEKARS
+3094 KNEVGGELDEKVRS
-3108 EFTALA
+3108 EFVALA

-3140 SEKEAIREEYASVNA
+3140 SEKEAIRAEYASVNA

-3160 VSNVRYRVMD
+3160 VSNVRYRIMD

-3177 LKYVYSA
+3177 LKYVYNA

-3197 ARDAD
+3197 ARDAE
-3202 MIAADIIGIDMMAIA
+3202 MIAADLIGIDIMAIA
-3217 KAIKKS
+3217 KAIKNS
-3223 VTGDTDSD
+3223 VQGDTDGD
-3231 GNTVSGS
+3231 GKAISGS
-3238 KRQNIIARIRALPMT
+3238 KRQNIIARIRVLPMT
-3253 SEEKLF
+3253 SEEKLL

-3288 IFAQKLTADEKAALC
+3288 IFAQRLTADEKAALC
-3303 TKCGFEVQN
+3303 IKCGFEVKN
-3312 GRVSAKNL
+3312 GRVSTKNL

>member
-1 MASIIE
+1 MTSIIE

-12 TRAGGSGALPYAATA
+12 TRAGGSGALPSAATSG
-27 ERKSSIILELA
+27 RKSSIILELA
-38 ARSGINTNADINAYR
+38 AKSGMNINADINTLK
-53 NAATLPATGADTA
+53 NATATGADTA
-66 AETEQKQNAGGF
+66 AETEQKQNTGGF

-88 AGVGFVSSLEGGIDY
+88 VGVGFVSSLEGISDY
-103 IAGGLAKLF
+103 VLGGMAKLF

-157 AMGAVAAAA
+157 AIGTVAAAA
-166 AIAGASGGTLTP
+166 AMVGASGGALTP
-178 IASGLIAA
+178 LATGLISA
-186 GAAGLNAAGR
+186 GVAGLAAAGR

-284 IVDPWW
+284 ILDPVW

-300 GATAKEVGY
+300 SATAKEVGY

-323 TSSGIQ
+323 VSSGIQ
-329 HTKSI
+329 HTNSV

-346 ASVLDTARSISD
+346 ASVLDTARSIAD
-358 FEGKNKTGIQ
+358 FERKNKTGIQ

-375 AYSKL
+375 AYNKL

-434 GKFGYRT
+434 EKFGYRT

-449 SAAELTAGYDAKKPK
+449 SASELTAGYDAKKPK

-480 VSAATG
+480 VTAATG

-516 TASDEEIRGVEEA
+516 TASAEEIHGVEEA

-542 LRNRITAFA
+542 LRNRIIAFA
-551 ENGGIEAEMQKRRNA
+551 ESGGIEAAMQKRQNA
-566 TELAAIPAPE
+566 TELAAIPASE
-576 AGAIPTDIYMKDGEA
+576 VGVIPTTDIYMADGEA

-625 EYEANEYL
+625 EYEVNEYL
-633 SEYRRGKEAYIA
+633 SEYRRGKDAYIA

-660 AELSREARG
+660 AELSREVRG

-683 TSSATLQA
+683 TSPATLQA
-691 QLRKAYHDAV
+691 QLRKVYHDAV

-724 IFSRRL
+724 IFSREL
-730 CSLADG
+730 CATADG

-777 MLTIAEGIEKMPA
+777 KLTIAEGIEKMPA

-820 EETLRNFGTLEKL
+820 EETLRSFGTLEKL

-846 FFRGAETDYRGDAKL
+846 FFRGAEADYRGDAKL

-875 FDSFAKKG
+875 FDSFAAKG
-883 RGSNAMDMMPVRR
+883 RGSNAMDLMPVRR
-896 TAHEDTKYALADLH
+896 
-910 ESGKLEKYDNE
+910 N
-921 LSKIIH
+921 
-927 AKGDATVYN
+927 
-936 TKEISDFVREAFSQ
+936 
-950 KSEKKTAYFGI
+950 
-961 ISENDIRAIE
+961 
-971 KKIKSMPKDM
+971 
-981 NGVLFKKENGYSL
+981 
-994 ACSMDNIRR
+994 
-1003 LKDGKKLSAEDI
+1003 
-1015 IDYLNRM
+1015 
-1022 PEAIVNCDSAMYDA
+1022 
-1036 YYSKGNKSDGVI
+1036 
-1048 FKKAFSDGTI
+1048 
-1058 VTCQVISNKN
+1058 
-1068 NRLRMQTLY
+1068 
-1077 MDSGSYQQKKKSATP
+1077 
-1092 LLSQNVQADTSKTGG
+1092 ADTEG
-1107 SQTSV
+1107 
-1112 NRIYENSEKVNAL
+1112 
-1125 KEKNDGK
+1125 NDGR
-1132 RYSIQD
+1132 RYSVQD

-1162 RQYMRQHFRGKEIRG
+1162 RQYMRQHFRGKEISG
-1177 AEFTKRSEHEYTYS
+1177 AEFTKRSEHEYTHS
-1191 GYTQSIYGERDG
+1191 GYSQSIYGKRDG

-1215 DKMISVGTFIGH
+1215 DKMISTGAFIGH
-1227 ENAKHR
+1227 EDAKHQ
-1233 HEYNKG
+1233 HEYNKE

-1250 GGEDFSGETLVAI
+1250 GGEDFSGEMLVAI
-1263 GEGNKQIFYDIVNI
+1263 GEGNRHIFYDIVNI

-1289 APMTIA
+1289 APMTA
-1295 SDNSIHENSEKVNTL
+1295 TSDNSIHENSEKVNTL
-1310 KEKND
+1310 NKKSD

-1323 AESAYSYDTLTG
+1323 
-1335 KKDIAV
+1335 
-1341 TDLPLHA
+1341 
-1348 PTTDDGKINRKA
+1348 
-1360 VILAGRL
+1360 
-1367 NARAQNNAKNT
+1367 
-1378 PKEIFV
+1378 
-1384 HVSDINTD
+1384 
-1392 VRVGRDGLEH
+1392 
-1402 GLTRGDEN
+1402 
-1410 TALATMKIGDL
+1410 
-1421 LKNSIAVNE
+1421 
-1430 LNGRT
+1430 
-1435 KGTRTS
+1435 
-1441 EMSYVLLSVGQNKN
+1441 
-1455 SPYLVRMIVDKNTNM
+1455 
-1470 VSDLST
+1470 
-1476 YGLYAVKAKKE
+1476 
-1487 GALFMPKGNERVE
+1487 
-1500 GNASVSYLR
+1500 
-1509 SDISIADLFE
+1509 
-1519 NVKGLP
+1519 
-1525 IASEIFSQD
+1525 
-1534 VLLRLGAERAN
+1534 
-1545 GTLSGDVRYALP
+1545 
-1557 EGAETKKEYNKPI
+1557 
-1570 TAQDVR
+1570 
-1576 ELQSI
+1576 
-1581 GKKSINEFTSE
+1581 
-1592 ELEKSQK
+1592 
-1599 WAYKFYRDLGTKSP
+1599 
-1613 FFRAWFGDWR
+1613 
-1623 AYDTANTK
+1623 
-1631 VVSVPT
+1631 
-1637 IDISQATLEKGD
+1637 
-1649 YFIKDTGWT
+1649 
-1658 VYAGKTLNDDTRHHS
+1658 
-1673 GGNRINVKSLNA
+1673 
-1685 INAILDNAILLD
+1685 
-1697 TVVSKANTNKKSANT
+1697 
-1712 AFLHKLYTPII
+1712 
-1723 YDGKSYIAVTTVEE
+1723 
-1737 YYNETSSS
+1737 
-1745 VSRRAYNLKA
+1745 
-1755 IKIEP
+1755 
-1760 AGGQLGNNSSSS
+1760 
-1772 VPVTD
+1772 
-1777 SIISISELYSFVK
+1777 
-1790 RYDKDFSA
+1790 
-1798 GMAVNKS
+1798 
-1805 LVNEDGTP
+1805 
-1813 LIVYHGTDE
+1813 
-1822 DFTVF
+1822 
-1827 DSSKGRSTMDI
+1827 
-1838 QGMFFSP
+1838 
-1845 WEEDASGYGS
+1845 
-1855 KVGAY
+1855 
-1860 YLNLHNPAGEG
+1860 
-1871 TAYKALNRFAGQNN
+1871 
-1885 AGAKARD
+1885 
-1892 YLIKLGYD
+1892 
-1900 GVNNGGEE
+1900 
-1908 YIAFYPHQI
+1908 
-1917 KSVTDNIGT
+1917 
-1926 FDRGNPDI
+1926 
-1934 RYALPEGELTHMRSM
+1934 
-1949 HVGVAETGESAF
+1949 GESAF
-1961 DAETAEAKGLP
+1961 DAETADAKGLP

-2001 KISGVEFLS
+2001 KISGIEFLS

-2048 LLTEAKEANPAAP
+2048 LLTEAKEANPAAL
-2061 EAQQRLVQLRTG
+2061 EAQQKLVQLKTG
-2073 LRRVSFS
+2073 LHRVSFS
-2080 EADAAE
+2080 ETDAAE
-2086 IIAAEGKEGWKSIR
+2086 IIAAEGEEKWKSIR
-2100 SRWGYQSRNDGRGG
+2100 SRWGYQNRNDGRGG
-2114 NRIPMNVFVTDISR
+2114 NRIPMDVFVTDISR
-2128 EMPGMERLENMH
+2128 EMQGMERLENMH

-2158 AKNKRTQQYL
+2158 AKNKWTQQYL

-2174 IQYMTDSIRDTI
+2174 MQYMTDSISDTI

-2203 EERLEKAK
+2203 EAQLEKAK

-2225 KRMQIA
+2225 KRTSIE

-2255 HSENLKGIL
+2255 QSENLKGIL
-2264 GMAARINYRGGFNAT
+2264 GMAAKINYRGGFNAT
-2279 GARKVAQGLR
+2279 GARKVVQGLR

-2338 SNLHKVYQHFIHITE
+2338 NNLHKVYQHFIHITE

-2358 YRRGR
+2358 YRHGR
-2363 MAEALPIAEEK
+2363 MVEALPIAEEK

-2381 RQIKKNPFTWALTNV
+2381 RQIKRNPFTWALTNV
-2396 YGQAIFK
+2396 YGQAVFK

-2437 MRLKRE
+2437 MGLKRE
-2443 YDDFFAK
+2443 YDDFFSK
-2450 NKKYDET
+2450 NKKYAET

-2462 MTYAGITMP
+2462 MTYADITMP
-2471 KSRLIALYMTCK
+2471 KSRLIALYMTYK
-2483 REHAQA
+2483 REQAQA
-2489 GLLYSGYKFRDTD
+2489 GLLYNGYKFRDTD

-2510 LLTQDA
+2510 LLTQDTR
-2516 QKTKAEIK
+2516 KTKAEIK

-2561 ERDMQRMGYSN
+2561 ERDIQRMGYSN

-2579 PIIRANSAKSIDSAE
+2579 PIVRANSAKSIDSAE

-2619 DDADAI
+2619 GDADAI

-2701 FLRSGYAKY
+2701 FLRGGYAKY
-2710 QLGFNPKTWFKQLTS
+2710 QLGLNPKTWFKQLTS

-2736 SLSAGV
+2736 SLSVGV
-2742 FTGVSKDAD
+2742 LTGVSKDVD

-2759 RNYEDTAARAQSV
+2759 RNYEDTAAMAQSV
-2772 LDTAGKRAKNKLGRF
+2772 LDTAGKKAKNKLGRF
-2787 SDALMAPIGKID
+2787 SDALMTPIGKID
-2799 RFVVERLFGA
+2799 RFVVERLFGG

-2824 GTEANKVEAGKM
+2824 GTEANKVAAGKM

-2882 GTYGEYWTLKE
+2882 GTYGEYWTLRE
-2893 KLKTATDANVRAE
+2893 KLKTATDANVRME

-2912 TVGKAARKSTMALI
+2912 TVGKAARKSTIALI

-2933 GADFLFRWLYN
+2933 GVDFFFRWLYN

-2999 LTELVGTTKD
+2999 LTDLVGTTKD

-3035 GMPVRNVYNFVYG
+3035 GLPVRNTYNLVYG
-3048 LTKRIV
+3048 LMKRIV
-3054 PSAAYE
+3054 PSTAYE
-3060 WDTHFYTKTYGR
+3060 WDTHFYTKTYGS

-3094 KNEVGGELDEKARS
+3094 KNEVGGELDEKVRS
-3108 EFTALA
+3108 EFVALA
-3114 KSGNKVLPK
+3114 KSGNKVLLK
-3123 SVPDSITA
+3123 SVPDSITI
-3131 DGTAYKFTR
+3131 DGTVYKFTR
-3140 SEKEAIREEYASVNA
+3140 SEKEAIRAEYASVNA

-3160 VSNVRYRVMD
+3160 VSNVRYKVMD

-3197 ARDAD
+3197 ARDAE

-3223 VTGDTDSD
+3223 AMGDTD
-3231 GNTVSGS
+3231 GNGRAISGS
-3238 KRQNIIARIRALPMT
+3238 KRQNIIARIRVLPMT

-3259 LIAMLGYKIQAGDI
+3259 LIAMLGYNIQAGDI

-3303 TKCGFEVQN
+3303 IKCGFEVKN
-3312 GRVSAKNL
+3312 GRVSTKNL

>member
-12 TRAGGSGALPYAATA
+12 TRAGGRGALPSAAATA
-27 ERKSSIILELA
+27 GIDAYASASPRQGERKSSIILELA
-38 ARSGINTNADINAYR
+38 AKSGMNTNADINTLK
-53 NAATLPATGADTA
+53 NAATTGADTA
-66 AETEQKQNAGGF
+66 AETEQKQNTGGF

-88 AGVGFVSSLEGGIDY
+88 VGVGFVSSLEGGIDY

-157 AMGAVAAAA
+157 AMATV
-166 AIAGASGGTLTP
+166 AGASAITGLSGGALTP
-178 IASGLIAA
+178 LAIGLISA
-186 GAAGLNAAGR
+186 GVAGLNAAGR

-235 GAARLGTKLVGN
+235 GAARLGTKLVGS
-247 AGGNAAKELV
+247 AGGNAAKELI

-284 IVDPWW
+284 ILDPLW

-300 GATAKEVGY
+300 SATAKEVGY

-323 TSSGIQ
+323 VSSGIQ
-329 HTKSI
+329 HTNSV

-346 ASVLDTARSISD
+346 ASVLDTARSIAD

-375 AYSKL
+375 AYNKL

-434 GKFGYRT
+434 EKFGYRT

-480 VSAATG
+480 VTAATG

-516 TASDEEIRGVEEA
+516 TASAEEIHGVEEA

-542 LRNRITAFA
+542 LRNRIIAFT
-551 ENGGIEAEMQKRRNA
+551 ESGGIEAAMQKRQNA
-566 TELAAIPAPE
+566 TELAAIPASE
-576 AGAIPTDIYMKDGEA
+576 VGVIPTTDIYMNDGEA

-625 EYEANEYL
+625 EYEVNEYL

-660 AELSREARG
+660 AELSREVRG
-669 KADAALRENIKGYA
+669 KADATLRENIKGYA
-683 TSSATLQA
+683 TSPATLQA
-691 QLRKAYHDAV
+691 QLRKVYHDAV

-724 IFSRRL
+724 IFSREL
-730 CSLADG
+730 CATADG

-777 MLTIAEGIEKMPA
+777 VLTIAEGIEKMPA

-820 EETLRNFGTLEKL
+820 EETLKNFGTLEKL

-846 FFRGAETDYRGDAKL
+846 FFRGAEADYRGDAKL

-875 FDSFAKKG
+875 FDSFAAKG
-883 RGSNAMDMMPVRR
+883 RGSNAMDLMPVR
-896 TAHEDTKYALADLH
+896 T
-910 ESGKLEKYDNE
+910 N
-921 LSKIIH
+921 
-927 AKGDATVYN
+927 
-936 TKEISDFVREAFSQ
+936 
-950 KSEKKTAYFGI
+950 
-961 ISENDIRAIE
+961 
-971 KKIKSMPKDM
+971 
-981 NGVLFKKENGYSL
+981 
-994 ACSMDNIRR
+994 
-1003 LKDGKKLSAEDI
+1003 
-1015 IDYLNRM
+1015 
-1022 PEAIVNCDSAMYDA
+1022 
-1036 YYSKGNKSDGVI
+1036 
-1048 FKKAFSDGTI
+1048 
-1058 VTCQVISNKN
+1058 
-1068 NRLRMQTLY
+1068 
-1077 MDSGSYQQKKKSATP
+1077 
-1092 LLSQNVQADTSKTGG
+1092 ADTEGD
-1107 SQTSV
+1107 
-1112 NRIYENSEKVNAL
+1112 
-1125 KEKNDGK
+1125 DGR

-1162 RQYMRQHFRGKEIRG
+1162 RQYMRQHFRGKEISG
-1177 AEFTKRSEHEYTYS
+1177 AGFTKVSEREYTSSRYS
-1191 GYTQSIYGERDG
+1191 KKLARHEQNTYD
-1203 VYEAKMKAATEL
+1203 AKMRTATEL
-1215 DKMISVGTFIGH
+1215 DNMLSVSKLIGH
-1227 ENAKHR
+1227 EDAIHKHN
-1233 HEYNKG
+1233 YNGK
-1239 GYDRYGVKFNL
+1239 GYDRYSVQFEV
-1250 GGEDFSGETLVAI
+1250 GGKEFSGELLVAI
-1263 GEGNKQIFYDIVNI
+1263 DDNNRKTFYDVINI
-1277 KRGDRTFTEELS
+1277 KRTDSPVSADAAKEFGGKPSEALS
-1289 APMTIA
+1289 G
-1295 SDNSIHENSEKVNTL
+1295 SDNSIHENSEKVNTS
-1310 KEKND
+1310 KEKGD

-1323 AESAYSYDTLTG
+1323 
-1335 KKDIAV
+1335 
-1341 TDLPLHA
+1341 
-1348 PTTDDGKINRKA
+1348 
-1360 VILAGRL
+1360 
-1367 NARAQNNAKNT
+1367 
-1378 PKEIFV
+1378 
-1384 HVSDINTD
+1384 
-1392 VRVGRDGLEH
+1392 
-1402 GLTRGDEN
+1402 
-1410 TALATMKIGDL
+1410 
-1421 LKNSIAVNE
+1421 
-1430 LNGRT
+1430 
-1435 KGTRTS
+1435 
-1441 EMSYVLLSVGQNKN
+1441 
-1455 SPYLVRMIVDKNTNM
+1455 
-1470 VSDLST
+1470 
-1476 YGLYAVKAKKE
+1476 
-1487 GALFMPKGNERVE
+1487 
-1500 GNASVSYLR
+1500 
-1509 SDISIADLFE
+1509 
-1519 NVKGLP
+1519 
-1525 IASEIFSQD
+1525 
-1534 VLLRLGAERAN
+1534 
-1545 GTLSGDVRYALP
+1545 
-1557 EGAETKKEYNKPI
+1557 
-1570 TAQDVR
+1570 
-1576 ELQSI
+1576 
-1581 GKKSINEFTSE
+1581 
-1592 ELEKSQK
+1592 
-1599 WAYKFYRDLGTKSP
+1599 
-1613 FFRAWFGDWR
+1613 
-1623 AYDTANTK
+1623 
-1631 VVSVPT
+1631 
-1637 IDISQATLEKGD
+1637 
-1649 YFIKDTGWT
+1649 
-1658 VYAGKTLNDDTRHHS
+1658 
-1673 GGNRINVKSLNA
+1673 
-1685 INAILDNAILLD
+1685 
-1697 TVVSKANTNKKSANT
+1697 
-1712 AFLHKLYTPII
+1712 
-1723 YDGKSYIAVTTVEE
+1723 
-1737 YYNETSSS
+1737 
-1745 VSRRAYNLKA
+1745 
-1755 IKIEP
+1755 
-1760 AGGQLGNNSSSS
+1760 
-1772 VPVTD
+1772 
-1777 SIISISELYSFVK
+1777 
-1790 RYDKDFSA
+1790 
-1798 GMAVNKS
+1798 
-1805 LVNEDGTP
+1805 
-1813 LIVYHGTDE
+1813 
-1822 DFTVF
+1822 
-1827 DSSKGRSTMDI
+1827 
-1838 QGMFFSP
+1838 
-1845 WEEDASGYGS
+1845 
-1855 KVGAY
+1855 
-1860 YLNLHNPAGEG
+1860 
-1871 TAYKALNRFAGQNN
+1871 
-1885 AGAKARD
+1885 
-1892 YLIKLGYD
+1892 
-1900 GVNNGGEE
+1900 
-1908 YIAFYPHQI
+1908 
-1917 KSVTDNIGT
+1917 
-1926 FDRGNPDI
+1926 
-1934 RYALPEGELTHMRSM
+1934 
-1949 HVGVAETGESAF
+1949 GESAF
-1961 DAETAEAKGLP
+1961 DEETADAKGLP

-2001 KISGVEFLS
+2001 KISGIEFLS

-2048 LLTEAKEANPAAP
+2048 LLTEAKEANPAAL
-2061 EAQQRLVQLRTG
+2061 EAQQKLVQLKTG
-2073 LRRVSFS
+2073 LHRVSFS
-2080 EADAAE
+2080 ETDAAE
-2086 IIAAEGKEGWKSIR
+2086 IIAAEGEEKWKSIR
-2100 SRWGYQSRNDGRGG
+2100 SRWGYQNRNDGRGG
-2114 NRIPMNVFVTDISR
+2114 NRIPMDVFVTDISR
-2128 EMPGMERLENMH
+2128 EMQGMERFENMH

-2158 AKNKRTQQYL
+2158 AKNKWTQQYL

-2174 IQYMTDSIRDTI
+2174 MQYMTDSISDTI

-2203 EERLEKAK
+2203 EAQLEKAK

-2225 KRMQIA
+2225 KRIPIE
-2231 GLLAGDGQRLKDI
+2231 GLLAGDGQRLKDL

-2255 HSENLKGIL
+2255 QSENLKGIL
-2264 GMAARINYRGGFNAT
+2264 GMAAKINYRGGFNAT
-2279 GARKVAQGLR
+2279 GARKVVQGLR

-2338 SNLHKVYQHFIHITE
+2338 NNLHKVYQHFIHITE

-2358 YRRGR
+2358 YRHGR
-2363 MAEALPIAEEK
+2363 MVEALPIAEEK

-2381 RQIKKNPFTWALTNV
+2381 RQIKRNPFTWALTNV
-2396 YGQAIFK
+2396 YGQAVFK

-2437 MRLKRE
+2437 MGLKRE
-2443 YDDFFAK
+2443 YDDFFSK
-2450 NKKYDET
+2450 NKKYAET

-2462 MTYAGITMP
+2462 MTYADITMP
-2471 KSRLIALYMTCK
+2471 KSRLIALYMTYK
-2483 REHAQA
+2483 REQAQA
-2489 GLLYSGYKFRDTD
+2489 GLLYNGYKFRDTD

-2510 LLTQDA
+2510 LLTQDTR
-2516 QKTKAEIK
+2516 KTKAEIK
-2524 SMAESIAKE
+2524 SMAESIAKG

-2561 ERDMQRMGYSN
+2561 ERDIQRMGYSN

-2579 PIIRANSAKSIDSAE
+2579 PIVRANSAKSIDSAE

-2619 DDADAI
+2619 GDADAI

-2667 MENVWESGNRYMKKL
+2667 MENVWESGNKYMKKL

-2701 FLRSGYAKY
+2701 FLRGGYAKY

-2736 SLSAGV
+2736 SLSVGV
-2742 FTGVSKDAD
+2742 LTGVSKDVN

-2759 RNYEDTAARAQSV
+2759 RNYEDTAAMAQSV
-2772 LDTAGKRAKNKLGRF
+2772 LDTAGKRAKSKLGRF
-2787 SDALMAPIGKID
+2787 SDALMTPIGKID
-2799 RFVVERLFGA
+2799 RFVVERLFGG

-2824 GTEANKVEAGKM
+2824 GTEANKVAAGKM

-2882 GTYGEYWTLKE
+2882 GTYGEYWTLRE
-2893 KLKTATDANVRAE
+2893 KLKTATDANVRTE

-2933 GADFLFRWLYN
+2933 GVDFLFRWLYN

-2999 LTELVGTTKD
+2999 LTDLVGTTKD

-3054 PSAAYE
+3054 PSTAYE
-3060 WDTHFYTKTYGR
+3060 WDTHFYTKTYGS

-3094 KNEVGGELDEKARS
+3094 KNEVGGELDEKVRS
-3108 EFTALA
+3108 EFVALA

-3123 SVPDSITA
+3123 SVPDSITI
-3131 DGTAYKFTR
+3131 DGTVYKFTR
-3140 SEKEAIREEYASVNA
+3140 SEKEAIRAEYASVNA

-3160 VSNVRYRVMD
+3160 VYNVRYRVMD

-3177 LKYVYSA
+3177 LKYVYNA

-3197 ARDAD
+3197 ARDAE
-3202 MIAADIIGIDMMAIA
+3202 MIAADLIGIDMMAIA

-3223 VTGDTDSD
+3223 VQGDTDND
-3231 GNTVSGS
+3231 GKVISGS
-3238 KRQNIIARIRALPMT
+3238 KRQNIIARIRVLPMT
-3253 SEEKLF
+3253 SEEKLL

-3303 TKCGFEVQN
+3303 VKCGFEVKN
-3312 GRVSAKNL
+3312 GRVSTKNL